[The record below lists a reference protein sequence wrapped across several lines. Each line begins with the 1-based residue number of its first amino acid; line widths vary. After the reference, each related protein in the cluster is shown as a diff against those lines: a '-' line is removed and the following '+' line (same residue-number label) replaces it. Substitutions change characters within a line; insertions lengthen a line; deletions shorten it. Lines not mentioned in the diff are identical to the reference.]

1 MDLDERQRK
10 LEAGRAKFE
19 QYRQQR
25 AKGNTSKKTAKKKS
39 QTVQTNERSAQEE
52 SRPEHSHGQDSKE
65 ELEDSVQSHDA
76 GEPEEMNQTDSQ
88 EQSSLPVDRMAA
100 DQPDEQEDHLDE
112 IVITHTSR
120 EQLKQL
126 QAAVEKRNQII
137 SQLSVNLQ
145 AALMSRDQVQLEA
158 QQLTGQIQELQQQLQ
173 QAKEYLRSKS
183 VGWLDLSQTH
193 RQLHIEHS
201 LQMRNDQKVLLA
213 QKETEITALQQTLT
227 VMKDSLAQLQS
238 AFTSNNMEQIKASLC
253 HNGELLS
260 GFNTSPENNL
270 DSSSDL
276 IQRLKCEL
284 DEERQNSKRSQ
295 ERAENLQE
303 MVLKFERDKVEMEA
317 RLQVIQD
324 DLERAE
330 KQTREAQQYK
340 AEKERLN
347 QDVVRLDGLVQEL
360 QNRLREE
367 EEKSEC
373 LRSKYEA
380 EITNCELRLQTL
392 EEERVLNVAQLSEA
406 HEAALKRLQEEHSE
420 DVKQIRELLDQVQ
433 KHDLHG
439 ASSELDT
446 SVTWIQTSEEHHNQ
460 ETATEGSPEAVPSR
474 NASVT
479 DDLMERY
486 LASAVQRESSWMEQ
500 SLEERSIMEN
510 STVSKLE
517 FEDESRFLVHLDS
530 GAHNT
535 NPEDQS
541 SGLDGMS
548 FTQAQWQSFNSTS
561 NGLNESVD
569 LGKELLIQQCGDLT
583 KQLEEKER
591 QLDILQEEVRRSAEE
606 LEEARERWSKA
617 SEELEEAKWELETE
631 RDKRLHCEELLNEKI
646 HEQDNLKNKLSY
658 LESQKEKEQLTSS
671 MELDDKNSSTE
682 ELLKDLKEDKVKLV
696 LQLKH
701 QEQLVRDI
709 QEQKMAGDSVSCEV
723 QALFGRQLSSL
734 QAQRDQL
741 MAQLETQRG
750 KNQTSSVLLGQKTL
764 EVDSAYREIQQL
776 RAEVEERVENV
787 QRLEK
792 VRVDLESKL
801 TCLKE
806 NLSNMEEALRQ
817 GSAEKAALEKRLQAL
832 DEQNKSMEKVLET
845 ELENF
850 ELQLR
855 AKDVDLEQMKEAR
868 EKAEE
873 ELMEKDSALQ
883 KELREHEEEKK
894 RLEEKHQQEVLDWSL
909 RLEKEL
915 SVLRSNLEE
924 EQKKQITLIKQVH
937 EREHQREMAEQ
948 GSQRREE
955 LDLLK
960 AELSEELRDSME
972 AAHQAELSQA
982 QTQHALELE
991 ALRLSL
997 TNLHTAQLE
1006 LTQSNL
1012 QKEKEAA
1019 LSELQA
1025 SLREKWAQESAM
1037 LQTRQQ
1043 FELERLREQSR
1054 EQSREQERQAELQ
1067 LQLAIDDLNCGW
1079 EKRISEER
1087 TSLEQQQASRIE
1099 DAKAQWFQDSKKEQS
1114 ELQAALNKAEES
1126 LAEMQHKLEELQRS
1140 KEEEIKH
1147 LESELSQA
1155 WSDRDSAARA
1165 VEELVAS
1172 HKVVLQEQQAQTQEL
1187 EEKEK
1192 LLKQEVDRLLTEQ
1205 EAQKASSEQ
1214 EIANL
1219 WSQLESMR
1227 TSRQELG
1234 ELKEQL
1240 LARTSRV
1247 DDIERLKQDFSQ
1259 QRREL
1264 QEQNEAELENL
1275 RVYFEQRLRASEENH
1290 REEIALLQLRL
1301 VEGALED
1308 SALKTGDASFL
1319 SEEKAEEERGD
1330 SLAEIT
1336 EQLEKHKV
1344 ELDALRLQLEEKHT
1358 QDLEQLRC
1366 SMALS
1371 YREELLQARSELT
1384 DRYYSDMEQLK
1395 TKHALE
1401 IEQLRAKLSD
1411 SHLKEITKLRL
1422 QSVTDVARQV
1432 EAELEEKTRLQTQE
1446 HQARLAQLAS
1456 DTERILSLEKELAEL
1471 ALQHGRELE
1480 RSTERHVEELRELE
1494 DRLKKNFAEEL
1505 RTRLAEAQQ
1514 EERSRVTEELS
1525 HRSSEEQLQL
1535 REQLQAQAEERMASL
1550 REELQ
1555 QAANEERRELEQK
1568 LAQAEELLAEEK
1580 QRLHALQASLESEE
1594 SPQVVALK
1602 QRLEAQYASELR
1614 TAKSTMAAE
1623 VKELNALL
1631 REQTESR
1638 VQEATCRHQEEQRQ
1652 LVEKLAQQRE
1662 EDLQK
1667 QKQQHAQELQAQTAL
1682 LEQNISK
1689 LQHLQKEY
1697 QELKTQHQDE
1707 LDLLSSNHKA
1717 ALDSLAEKHR
1727 AELDK
1732 LQVVLQETNEAQLEA
1747 QEAELGAHHKQEM
1760 EELETRMLCNMDTL
1774 ESTYLTE
1781 IQAVREEKEDA
1792 LRELRASLEQQQAI
1806 EMERV
1811 KQEELTIREEL
1822 RKELARVHMDKFS
1835 AMATELSH
1843 AHQAELSAALASQ
1856 KAALESDHHSAL
1868 ETLRQHVL
1876 DLETQHSAALHEV
1889 SDMTAKEKQ
1898 QLQQQLDALNA
1909 QHQQQLQEL
1918 RATSSREI
1926 EALRREL
1933 EEEASRQ
1940 RLHFLEEAE
1949 LLKCQSEEQLQQKIA
1964 QLKEES
1970 EQEKTAALDE
1980 LERSLREQHQQN
1992 ELCYTDKMNQLTAQL
2007 QQLDTVVSQLR
2018 AEVSGLQGELEG
2030 KRSEMD
2036 TLETLLQRRERES
2049 QEGANLLTM
2058 LRDDLNTATQQ
2069 RQDLQL
2075 AHDRLQQ
2082 LFLEMLRI
2090 TIATEEEI
2098 GRRLGICVDTDC
2110 TGGNTPNRMPSG
2122 NRDTQE
2128 TADMD
2133 GGAVGAVEGGAN
2145 CSVFSSVIDE
2155 GLELSQRLCE
2165 SLFSGP
2171 DGELDPEREELVLGA
2186 CTRLRAAVDK
2196 LLELVSD
2203 STVQLEQLRALQV
2216 VLDEQFSEG
2225 GEAKNA
2231 LLQQHTQLLEQ
2242 LDQEASVKSQL
2253 QLELHKAEGLME
2265 GYVAEKA
2272 ALEEA
2277 LQQKEVREQRLVEEL
2292 ESTRVQLQ
2300 ELGEEHALLQRQRD
2314 ALSAGLGEP
2323 EKGCPAVGEEKALLA
2338 ETERL
2343 GQERVDVQRQAEKDR
2358 VGLAGRLR
2366 FLELA
2371 LEEQESRAQQQEE
2384 QHRTQTEDLQ
2394 QHINALEKQLKHHRQ
2409 FIDEQAVEREHERDE
2424 FQQEIKNLEAQLR
2437 MPSKGHTGVDTKGQR
2452 IEDLVIQVES
2462 LQALIK
2468 DKTEDYSVL
2477 LSVKEQCQ
2485 RDLEDRNEEID
2496 KMASRIRELE
2506 QALLSSVEAGRA
2518 VTQLEQELQKARKSL
2533 QELSQDKEALQQQ
2546 LYSNKLQISALQSK
2560 LDETRHR
2567 FPDPSADPNLREQL
2581 ETLQQDLQNKEE
2593 QVEVLLERVEALEKS
2608 LAVKEEDIRQL
2619 SLQLELKTNESR
2631 AREEELHL
2639 RITELQ
2645 ETVSTLRRQQ
2655 QEEGDTSALQLPAA
2669 LLEEKNLEIDHLNQQ
2684 LLRLQQ
2690 ELDATKEN
2698 KTAEEKQADI
2708 EDLRAQVERLRGD
2721 QERLRQAKEE
2731 EAEQLHEV
2739 IHKLQE
2745 ELSQLDPNRHEVS
2758 DPNTDS
2764 PEPPDFPWSPRPQHG
2779 TEESLCHELSSQTL
2793 QSCRNKLSEVQV
2805 DLERSVEEKEALQR
2819 LLLTQEEQYGQQVEA
2834 LGRSLGEER
2843 GRLVILEQEAGELKL
2858 QLGQKE
2864 VEVGNLQDHIRKLEN
2879 GEKNL
2884 KDLEL
2889 RLKKAEERRK
2899 EAQQEMTRLSEEA
2912 QKHTEERERLEG
2924 RLAELQ
2930 QKSEDSENT
2939 VAQMRLQVTE
2949 LEEKL
2954 QQQKSDVAILE
2965 TGKKELYMEKQ
2976 VLQRREAKLQEEI
2989 EKLKQEVSA
2998 KSIQIQELNMQ
3009 LEERATKQEETQKE
3023 VLTCAEETLAKAEAA
3038 LREKEEQLAHLRLQH
3053 DALRAEL
3060 AAVKEGLST
3069 STERAEKLQEEG
3081 QTKDRALADLEEHNQ
3096 HLRAELRGLQDDL
3109 EVQEEELAYQQ
3120 RELEELR
3127 QRCSHQ
3133 EHAELHGSKP
3143 EQRFLDGLSHD
3154 SSLSSPEVLR
3164 RLECSEERP
3173 SHLHA
3178 SHLSELSGLRST
3190 SLELAS
3196 KHSPMERNE
3205 LKRPLALLPETDPPS
3220 TRSPSA
3226 SPRSLSICENLS
3238 VLDSLDADKVQ
3249 ELENL
3254 DDVTPSRSPSRSPLS
3269 STSPVSAPEWASDGY
3284 GSNVSSELEAKLKHE
3299 LEHTERLDAHFV
3311 DYLRSRDMA
3320 PASRSDSAAGSLHH
3334 TYELLSPELQAMLN
3348 RVYRESCR
3356 VLSLSHRPPPAGQ
3369 PQPDSEE
3376 APPPSWQRERR
3387 ALQETVLSLR
3397 ELLCRMAEREPKVDG
3412 DVDWR
3417 RELLQAVRSVFDSE
3431 RKWLHAQLQD
3441 VMATNTGIDYTSL
3454 LKHLE
3459 MLLQKQEEQ
3468 QRRSL
3473 EQLLSAD
3480 RNSLLAEI
3488 RSLHEQLHACTL
3500 QSQEQLRELQSSL
3513 NAVRDESVQTQQ
3525 QLHRQVG
3532 ELERQLQQEQT
3543 ASQEVRRSL
3552 VEEQSRSTNQHHQL
3566 EAEQKLVVE
3575 MKVELEE
3582 RTQQLHLA
3590 SKTQEELQAQI
3601 HKLRLKVESEEQEHQ
3616 ACVEAAEREQTR
3628 VKQLQEELHHE
3639 RLNSKHVQEEHAH
3652 TQESLR
3658 SSLSEHATRLSEL
3671 NSALEQERVA
3681 VSNLRAELQ
3690 IEQSRCEALLAQE
3703 RERTELALS
3712 RLDEER
3718 SRTAELSRTLSHQAQ
3733 EHARR
3738 LEEEVRSQ
3746 EAASAHDRK
3755 FIQELRA
3762 QLEQERRQ
3770 AEELAATVDRLQA
3783 QVLQGKRRQEEAA
3796 QQEAQRGQE
3805 EVKRL
3810 RSALEGL
3817 QAQRAEVSRTLETE
3831 RHRASQ
3837 LQTEL
3842 DAMKEKMREV
3852 KEKERA
3858 REEQREKQRWRE
3870 KQEQEDKE
3878 RRQERTKEKLLEL
3891 EALRERDQQR
3901 LRQLQQTLADLE
3913 QQEKRLTSERLH
3925 RDLHTTDSTRITHT
3939 QDSPTSSSSSSLLE
3953 RVLKENS
3960 ELAERLAA
3968 LSEEKISLKHTI
3980 TCLERDLHNLK
3991 RSEQSSVQL
4000 DPSVLSEKLVWQK
4013 EKVALQAA
4021 LHKAEDDLVKAT
4033 ARNENR
4039 PITDLSNNKVQ
4050 RLYEKYLRAESY
4062 RKSLVYQKRY
4072 LLLLLGGF
4080 QDCEQATLA
4089 LIARMGAQPSLIS
4102 QASRPI
4108 SRFRSAVRALIAISR
4123 LKFLTR
4129 KWQRATKKS
4138 SVGSVTVNSAAVRTE
4153 VLKPQQSGAAF
4164 NSPPT
4169 RDRVLTQRTAV
4180 SPLVPPVKSPFR
4192 LHNGGYSSSILAPS
4206 ERTLTPSQEQERSL
4220 TDYIHHL
4227 ESVQQ
4232 RLGAVR
4238 PVPRDERRRSLPDM
4252 MGFRQKWLHENR
4264 SWLYLSCLSPGYM
4277 WPLGSP
4283 ATFPFPRKTDR

>member
-1 MDLDERQRK
+1 E
-10 LEAGRAKFE
+10 
-19 QYRQQR
+19 
-25 AKGNTSKKTAKKKS
+25 
-39 QTVQTNERSAQEE
+39 
-52 SRPEHSHGQDSKE
+52 
-65 ELEDSVQSHDA
+65 SVQ
-76 GEPEEMNQTDSQ
+76 PLEEMNQTDSQ
-88 EQSSLPVDRMAA
+88 EQSSLPVDRAAA
-100 DQPDEQEDHLDE
+100 DQRDEQEDLLRE
-112 IVITHTSR
+112 FEVTHTSKD
-120 EQLKQL
+120 QLKQL
-126 QAAVEKRNQII
+126 QAAVEKRNEII
-137 SQLSVNLQ
+137 SKLSVNLQ
-145 AALMSRDQVQLEA
+145 AALSSRDQVQLEA
-158 QQLTGQIQELQQQLQ
+158 QQLTGQIQELQQQLH

-193 RQLHIEHS
+193 RQLQIEHS
-201 LQMRNDQKVLLA
+201 LQMSNDQKILLA
-213 QKETEITALQQTLT
+213 QKETEITSLQQKLT
-227 VMKDSLAQLQS
+227 VMEGSLSQLQT
-238 AFTSNNMEQIKASLC
+238 AFTSNNMEQLKVSLS
-253 HNGELLS
+253 HNGEILC
-260 GFNTSPENNL
+260 GITASPENNL
-270 DSSSDL
+270 ELSSDL
-276 IQRLKCEL
+276 IQRLKHEL
-284 DEERQNSKRSQ
+284 DEERQNSKCVQ

-303 MVLKFERDKVEMEA
+303 MVMKFEHEKVEMQA
-317 RLQVIQD
+317 RLRSVQD

-330 KQTREAQQYK
+330 KLAREAQQHK

-367 EEKSEC
+367 EAASKQ
-373 LRSKYEA
+373 LRSKYDS
-380 EITNCELRLQTL
+380 EIANCELRLQTL
-392 EEERVLNVAQLSEA
+392 EEERVLNVAQLGEA
-406 HEAALKRLQEEHSE
+406 HEAALKCLREEHSE
-420 DVKQIRELLDQVQ
+420 EVRHIQELLDQAQ
-433 KHDLHG
+433 KHNGLFEP
-439 ASSELDT
+439 SQLDT
-446 SVTWIQTSEEHHNQ
+446 CVTWIQTSEDHHSQ
-460 ETATEGSPEAVPSR
+460 ETTTEGSPEAIPEAIPSE

-486 LASAVQRESSWMEQ
+486 LTSAVQRESSWMEQ
-500 SLEERSIMEN
+500 SLEEHSIMEK

-517 FEDESRFLVHLDS
+517 FEDESRFLVHFDS
-530 GAHNT
+530 GANNT
-535 NPEDQS
+535 NPQDQP

-548 FTQAQWQSFNSTS
+548 FTQAQLQSFNTTS
-561 NGLNESVD
+561 SGLIQSVD
-569 LGKELLIQQCGDLT
+569 LGKELLIQQCRDLT
-583 KQLEEKER
+583 EQLEEKER
-591 QLDILQEEVRRSAEE
+591 ALDILQEEVRRSAEE

-631 RDKRLHCEELLNEKI
+631 RDKRLQCEELLNEKM
-646 HEQDNLKNKLSY
+646 HEQDNLKNKLCSM
-658 LESQKEKEQLTSS
+658 ETPKEKEELTSDL
-671 MELDDKNSSTE
+671 ELDKSPSME
-682 ELLKDLKEDKVKLV
+682 ELLKELKEDRLKLV
-696 LQLKH
+696 LQHKH
-701 QEQLVRDI
+701 QEQLVQDI

-723 QALFGRQLSSL
+723 QDLFGQQLSSL
-734 QAQRDQL
+734 QAQRNQL
-741 MAQLETQRG
+741 MAQLENQRE
-750 KNQTSSVLLGQKTL
+750 KNQTTSTLLGQKTL

-776 RAEVEERVENV
+776 RAEVENRVENV

-801 TCLKE
+801 TCLEE
-806 NLSNMEEALRQ
+806 NLHNMEEALRQ
-817 GSAEKAALEKRLQAL
+817 GSAEKAALEKRLEKL
-832 DEQNKSMEKVLET
+832 DEQNKNMEKVLET

-850 ELQLR
+850 ELRLQ
-855 AKDVDLEQMKEAR
+855 AKDVDLEKMKEAR

-873 ELMEKDSALQ
+873 ELMEKENALQ
-883 KELREHEEEKK
+883 KERREHDEEKK
-894 RLEEKHQQEVLDWSL
+894 GLEEKHQQEVLDWSE

-915 SVLRSNLEE
+915 SELRSNLEE

-937 EREHQREMAEQ
+937 EREHQREMAELEAQ
-948 GSQRREE
+948 QREE
-955 LDLLK
+955 LERLK
-960 AELSEELRDSME
+960 AELSEELQDSME
-972 AAHQAELSQA
+972 AAHQAELSQT

-997 TNLHTAQLE
+997 TNMHTAQLE
-1006 LTQSNL
+1006 LMQSNL

-1043 FELERLREQSR
+1043 FELEKLREQSR

-1067 LQLAIDDLNCGW
+1067 LQLTIDDLNCVW
-1079 EKRISEER
+1079 EKRVSEEQ
-1087 TSLEQQQASRIE
+1087 TSLDQQQASKIE
-1099 DAKAQWFQDSKKEQS
+1099 DAKAQWLQDSKKEQS
-1114 ELQAALNKAEES
+1114 ELQAALNKAEER
-1126 LAEMQHKLEELQRS
+1126 LAEMMRKLEELQRA
-1140 KEEEIKH
+1140 KEDEIKH
-1147 LESELSQA
+1147 LESELNQA
-1155 WSDRDSAARA
+1155 WADRDSAARA

-1172 HKVVLQEQQAQTQEL
+1172 HKVVLQEKQTRTQEL
-1187 EEKEK
+1187 EENEK
-1192 LLKQEVDRLLTEQ
+1192 RLKQEVDRLLTEQ

-1214 EIANL
+1214 EITNL

-1290 REEIALLQLRL
+1290 REEISLLQLRL

-1308 SALKTGDASFL
+1308 SVLKAGEASFL
-1319 SEEKAEEERGD
+1319 SDGKAEEERGS

-1336 EQLEKHKV
+1336 EQLEKHKL
-1344 ELDALRLQLEEKHT
+1344 ELDALRLQLEEKHK

-1411 SHLKEITKLRL
+1411 SHLKDITKLRL
-1422 QSVTDVARQV
+1422 QSAADVARQV
-1432 EAELEEKTRLQTQE
+1432 EAELEERSLLQTQE
-1446 HQARLAQLAS
+1446 HQARLAQLAL
-1456 DTERILSLEKELAEL
+1456 DTESILNLEKKLAEL

-1480 RSTERHVEELRELE
+1480 RATEQHAEELRQLE
-1494 DRLKKNFAEEL
+1494 DRLKNNFAEEL
-1505 RTRLAEAQQ
+1505 HTRLVEAQQ
-1514 EERSRVTEELS
+1514 EVRTRVTEELS
-1525 HRSSEEQLQL
+1525 QRSSEEQLQL

-1555 QAANEERRELEQK
+1555 QAGSEERRELEQK
-1568 LAQAEELLAEEK
+1568 IAQAEELLAEER
-1580 QRLHALQASLESEE
+1580 QRLHALQASLEREE
-1594 SPQVVALK
+1594 SPQVLALK
-1602 QRLEAQYASELR
+1602 QRLEAQYANELR

-1631 REQTESR
+1631 QEQTASR
-1638 VQEATCRHQEEQRQ
+1638 LKEATHRHQEEQQQ
-1652 LVEKLAQQRE
+1652 LAEKYTQQKE

-1667 QKQQHAQELQAQTAL
+1667 LKQQHAQDLQAQASL
-1682 LEQNISK
+1682 LEQNISN
-1689 LQHLQKEY
+1689 LQNLQKEY
-1697 QELKTQHQDE
+1697 EELKTRHQEE
-1707 LDLLSSNHKA
+1707 LDELSSNHKA
-1717 ALDSLAEKHR
+1717 VLDSLSEKHR

-1732 LQVVLQETNEAQLEA
+1732 LQVVLQETNVAQLEA
-1747 QEAELGAHHKQEM
+1747 LEAELEARHKQEI

-1774 ESTYLTE
+1774 ESTYLKE
-1781 IQAVREEKEDA
+1781 IQAVREENEDA
-1792 LRELRASLEQQQAI
+1792 LRELSASLEQQQAKEI
-1806 EMERV
+1806 ERV
-1811 KQEELTIREEL
+1811 KQEELTTREEL

-1843 AHQAELSAALASQ
+1843 THQSELSAALASQ
-1856 KAALESDHHSAL
+1856 KADLESEHHSAL

-1876 DLETQHSAALHEV
+1876 DLETQHGAALHEV
-1889 SDMTAKEKQ
+1889 TDMTTKEKQ
-1898 QLQQQLDALNA
+1898 QLQQQLDVLNV

-1918 RATSSREI
+1918 KATSSREI

-1933 EEEASRQ
+1933 EEEAARQ

-1949 LLKCQSEEQLQQKIA
+1949 LLKCQSEEQLQKKIVE
-1964 QLKEES
+1964 LKEES
-1970 EQEKTAALDE
+1970 DREKAAALDE
-1980 LERSLREQHQQN
+1980 LERGLREQHQQN

-2058 LRDDLNTATQQ
+2058 LRDDLNNATQQ
-2069 RQDLQL
+2069 RHDLQL

-2082 LFLEMLRI
+2082 LILEMLRI

-2098 GRRLGICVDTDC
+2098 GRRVGICVDGVC
-2110 TGGNTPNRMPSG
+2110 TGGNTPNRKLSG

-2128 TADMD
+2128 TDVDRGPA
-2133 GGAVGAVEGGAN
+2133 GAVEGGAN
-2145 CSVFSSVIDE
+2145 CSMLSSVIDE

-2165 SLFSGP
+2165 SLFSGS

-2186 CTRLRAAVDK
+2186 CNRLRAAVDK

-2203 STVQLEQLRALQV
+2203 STVQLEQLRILQSM
-2216 VLDEQFSEG
+2216 LDEQFSED

-2231 LLQQHTQLLEQ
+2231 LLLQHTQLLEQ
-2242 LDQEASVKSQL
+2242 LDQEASMKSQL

-2277 LQQKEVREQRLVEEL
+2277 LQQKEAREERLVEEL
-2292 ESTRVQLQ
+2292 ESTRAQLQ
-2300 ELGEEHALLQRQRD
+2300 ALSEEHALLQRQRD
-2314 ALSAGLGEP
+2314 ALSASLGEP
-2323 EKGCPAVGEEKALLA
+2323 EKALLA
-2338 ETERL
+2338 EAERL
-2343 GQERVDVQRQAEKDR
+2343 GQEGVELQRQAEKDR

-2366 FLELA
+2366 LLELA
-2371 LEEQESRAQQQEE
+2371 LEEHESRAQQQEE

-2394 QHINALEKQLKHHRQ
+2394 QHISALEKQLKHHRQ
-2409 FIDEQAVEREHERDE
+2409 FIDEQAVEREHEREE

-2437 MPSKGHTGVDTKGQR
+2437 MPSKGHTGGDTKGQR

-2506 QALLSSVEAGRA
+2506 QALLSSAEAGRA
-2518 VTQLEQELQKARKSL
+2518 VTQQEQELQKARKSL

-2581 ETLQQDLQNKEE
+2581 EMLQQDLQNKEE
-2593 QVEVLLERVEALEKS
+2593 QVEVLLERVEVLEKS
-2608 LAVKEEDIRQL
+2608 LAVKEEEVRQL
-2619 SLQLELKTNESR
+2619 SLQLELKTTESK

-2639 RITELQ
+2639 RVAELQ
-2645 ETVSTLRRQQ
+2645 ESVSMLRRQQ

-2684 LLRLQQ
+2684 ILQLQQ
-2690 ELDATKEN
+2690 ELDTTKEN
-2698 KTAEEKQADI
+2698 KTVEEKQADI

-2721 QERLRQAKEE
+2721 QERLREAKEE

-2745 ELSQLDPNRHEVS
+2745 ELSQLDPNRHE
-2758 DPNTDS
+2758 
-2764 PEPPDFPWSPRPQHG
+2764 
-2779 TEESLCHELSSQTL
+2779 TL
-2793 QSCRNKLSEVQV
+2793 QSCRTRLSELQV

-2819 LLLTQEEQYGQQVEA
+2819 LLLNQEEQYGQQVEA
-2834 LGRSLGEER
+2834 LGRSLGEEK
-2843 GRLVILEQEAGELKL
+2843 GRLVLLEEEAGELKL
-2858 QLGQKE
+2858 QLSQKE
-2864 VEVGNLQDHIRKLEN
+2864 VEVENLQARIQKLES
-2879 GEKNL
+2879 GEKEPE
-2884 KDLEL
+2884 KPGAP
-2889 RLKKAEERRK
+2889 AEEVRGKDEGGTAGDDR
-2899 EAQQEMTRLSEEA
+2899 
-2912 QKHTEERERLEG
+2912 QKFENSQNTE
-2924 RLAELQ
+2924 
-2930 QKSEDSENT
+2930 
-2939 VAQMRLQVTE
+2939 AQMRLQVTE
-2949 LEEKL
+2949 LEETL
-2954 QQQKSDVAILE
+2954 QQRKSDIAILE
-2965 TGKKELYMEKQ
+2965 TSKKELYMEKQ
-2976 VLQRREAKLQEEI
+2976 ALQKREGRLQEEI
-2989 EKLKQEVSA
+2989 ETLKQEVSA
-2998 KSIQIQELNMQ
+2998 KSIQIQELSVQ
-3009 LEERATKQEETQKE
+3009 LEERVADPEQTQEE
-3023 VLTCAEETLAKAEAA
+3023 VLTCAEETLAKAAAA
-3038 LREKEEQLAHLRLQH
+3038 LREKEEQLVHLRLQH
-3053 DALRAEL
+3053 DVLRAEL

-3081 QTKDRALADLEEHNQ
+3081 KGEWCARFSTKDRALADLEEHNQ

-3127 QRCSHQ
+3127 QRCRHQ
-3133 EHAELHGSKP
+3133 EHAELHSSKP
-3143 EQRFLDGLSHD
+3143 EQRFLDGLSRN

-3164 RLECSEERP
+3164 RLDCSEERP
-3173 SHLHA
+3173 SLLHA
-3178 SHLSELSGLRST
+3178 SHLSELSGLRNASMELT
-3190 SLELAS
+3190 S
-3196 KHSPMERNE
+3196 KRSPMERNE
-3205 LKRPLALLPETDPPS
+3205 LKRSLALLPETDPPS
-3220 TRSPSA
+3220 THSPSA
-3226 SPRSLSICENLS
+3226 SPHSLSISENLS
-3238 VLDSLDADKVQ
+3238 VLNSLDDDKVQ

-3269 STSPVSAPEWASDGY
+3269 STSPVSAPEWVSDGY

-3311 DYLRSRDMA
+3311 EYLRNRDMA

-3369 PQPDSEE
+3369 PHPGSEE
-3376 APPPSWQRERR
+3376 APPPSWQTERR

-3397 ELLCRMAEREPKVDG
+3397 ELLCRMAEREPKVDSE
-3412 DVDWR
+3412 VDWR
-3417 RELLQAVRSVFDSE
+3417 MELLQAVRSVFDTE
-3431 RKWLHAQLQD
+3431 RKCLHAQLQD

-3468 QRRSL
+3468 LRRSL

-3488 RSLHEQLHACTL
+3488 RSLHEQLHTCTL

-3513 NAVRDESVQTQQ
+3513 SAVREEGMQTQQ
-3525 QLHRQVG
+3525 QLHRQAVG
-3532 ELERQLQQEQT
+3532 EMERQLLQEQSV
-3543 ASQEVRRSL
+3543 SQDLRHFLE
-3552 VEEQSRSTNQHHQL
+3552 EEQSRSGNHHQQL
-3566 EAEQKLVVE
+3566 EVQQKLVVE

-3582 RTQQLHLA
+3582 RTRQLI
-3590 SKTQEELQAQI
+3590 SSNKSQEELQAQL
-3601 HKLRLKVESEEQEHQ
+3601 HKLRLKLESEEQEHQ
-3616 ACVEAAEREQTR
+3616 ACVEAAEREQAR
-3628 VKQLQEELHHE
+3628 VKQIQEELHQE
-3639 RLNSKHVQEEHAH
+3639 RICSKHTQEEHAH

-3658 SSLSEHATRLSEL
+3658 ASLSEHATRLSEL

-3703 RERTELALS
+3703 RERTQLALS

-3718 SRTAELSRTLSHQAQ
+3718 SHSAELSQTLSHQAQ

-3755 FIQELRA
+3755 FIQELRV

-3783 QVLQGKRRQEEAA
+3783 QVLQGKRRHEEAA

-3810 RSALEGL
+3810 RSALESL

-3831 RHRASQ
+3831 GHRASQ

-3913 QQEKRLTSERLH
+3913 QQEKRLTSERLQ
-3925 RDLHTTDSTRITHT
+3925 RDLYTTDSTRITHT
-3939 QDSPTSSSSSSLLE
+3939 QDSSSSSSLLE

-3968 LSEEKISLKHTI
+3968 LSEEKISLKHTVS
-3980 TCLERDLHNLK
+3980 CLERDLHNLK
-3991 RSEQSSVQL
+3991 RSEQEKSVQL
-4000 DPSVLSEKLVWQK
+4000 DPSVLSEKLAWQK
-4013 EKVALQAA
+4013 DKVALQAA
-4021 LHKAEDDLVKAT
+4021 LHRAEADLVKAT

-4039 PITDLSNNKVQ
+4039 PIADLSSNKVQ

-4089 LIARMGAQPSLIS
+4089 LIARMGAQPSLIAQS
-4102 QASRPI
+4102 SRPI
-4108 SRFRSAVRALIAISR
+4108 SRFRSAVRAIVAISR

-4129 KWQRATKKS
+4129 KWQRATKKNS
-4138 SVGSVTVNSAAVRTE
+4138 AGSAAVNSAAARTE
-4153 VLKPQQSGAAF
+4153 VLKPQQSGSAF

-4169 RDRVLTQRTAV
+4169 RDRILTQRTAI

-4192 LHNGGYSSSILAPS
+4192 LHNGGYSSSMVALS
-4206 ERTLTPSQEQERSL
+4206 ERTRTPSQEQERSL
-4220 TDYIHHL
+4220 ADYIHHL

-4238 PVPRDERRRSLPDM
+4238 P
-4252 MGFRQKWLHENR
+4252 
-4264 SWLYLSCLSPGYM
+4264 
-4277 WPLGSP
+4277 GSP
-4283 ATFPFPRKTDR
+4283 ATFPFPRKADR

>member
-1 MDLDERQRK
+1 MDQDERRRK
-10 LEAGRAKFE
+10 LEAGKARLAHF
-19 QYRQQR
+19 RQQR
-25 AKGNTSKKTAKKKS
+25 AKVSSANAEKKTARRKS
-39 QTVQTNERSAQEE
+39 QTVQTNDCSEEREE
-52 SRPEHSHGQDSKE
+52 SQTKHAPGQESE
-65 ELEDSVQSHDA
+65 QPHDT
-76 GEPEEMNQTDSQ
+76 GVP
-88 EQSSLPVDRMAA
+88 EQSSLPVDGTAA
-100 DQPDEQEDHLDE
+100 DQSDEQEELLGA
-112 IVITHTSR
+112 IVVSHTSK

-126 QAAVEKRNQII
+126 QAAVEKRNEII
-137 SQLSVNLQ
+137 SQLSINLQ
-145 AALMSRDQVQLEA
+145 AALMSREQVQLEA
-158 QQLTGQIQELQQQLQ
+158 EQLTGQIQELQQQLQ
-173 QAKEYLRSKS
+173 QAIEYLRSKS

-193 RQLHIEHS
+193 RQLLIEPS
-201 LQMRNDQKVLLA
+201 LQTGNYRQILLA
-213 QKETEITALQQTLT
+213 QKETEITAFQQKLT
-227 VMKDSLAQLQS
+227 VMEDSLSQFQS
-238 AFTSNNMEQIKASLC
+238 AFTANNMEQVKSSLC
-253 HNGELLS
+253 HNVEILS
-260 GFNTSPENNL
+260 GVNTSPEKKL
-270 DSSSDL
+270 DSRSDL
-276 IQRLKCEL
+276 ILRLKCEL
-284 DEERQNSKRSQ
+284 DQERQNSKRVQ
-295 ERAENLQE
+295 ERAESLQE
-303 MVLKFERDKVEMEA
+303 MVLKYESEKFETEA
-317 RLQVIQD
+317 RLQSVQD
-324 DLERAE
+324 DLESAL
-330 KQTREAQQYK
+330 KQAREAQQYK

-347 QDVVRLDGLVQEL
+347 QDVARLDGLVQEL
-360 QNRLREE
+360 QNRLQEE
-367 EEKSEC
+367 EETSKH
-373 LRSKYEA
+373 LRYKYEA
-380 EITNCELRLQTL
+380 EIANCELRLQTL
-392 EEERVLNVAQLSEA
+392 EEERVLNVAQLGEA
-406 HEAALKRLQEEHSE
+406 HEAALKCLREEHSE
-420 DVKQIRELLDQVQ
+420 EVRRIQELLDQAQ
-433 KHDLHG
+433 KHDLYG

-446 SVTWIQTSEEHHNQ
+446 NVTWIQTSEEQHNQ
-460 ETATEGSPEAVPSR
+460 ETATEGSPEAVPGM

-486 LASAVQRESSWMEQ
+486 LASAVQCQSSWMEQ
-500 SLEERSIMEN
+500 SLEERNIMEN

-517 FEDESRFLVHLDS
+517 FEDESRFLIHLES

-535 NPEDQS
+535 NPDDQP
-541 SGLDGMS
+541 SGLDGVS
-548 FTQAQWQSFNSTS
+548 FTQAPWQSFNSTS
-561 NGLNESVD
+561 NDLNESLD
-569 LGKELLIQQCGDLT
+569 LGKELLIQQCRDLT
-583 KQLEEKER
+583 EQLEAREK
-591 QLDILQEEVRRSAEE
+591 QMDVLQEEVRRSAEE

-617 SEELEEAKWELETE
+617 SEELEEVKWELETE
-631 RDKRLHCEELLNEKI
+631 RDKRLHCEEILNEKI
-646 HEQDNLKNKLSY
+646 HEQDNLKNKLNY
-658 LESQKEKEQLTSS
+658 LENEKEKGQLTSN
-671 MELDDKNSSTE
+671 MELDYKDYSTE
-682 ELLKDLKEDKVKLV
+682 ELLKELKEDKVKLV

-701 QEQLVRDI
+701 QEELVRHI
-709 QEQKMAGDSVSCEV
+709 QEQKMAGDPVSCEV

-741 MAQLETQRG
+741 MAQLESQRE
-750 KNQTSSVLLGQKTL
+750 KNQTMSVLLGQKTL
-764 EVDSAYREIQQL
+764 EVDSAYREIEQL
-776 RAEVEERVENV
+776 RVEVEEKVENL

-792 VRVDLESKL
+792 VQVDLESKL

-845 ELENF
+845 ELESF
-850 ELQLR
+850 ELRLQ
-855 AKDVDLEQMKEAR
+855 AKDVDLKQMKEAR

-873 ELMEKDSALQ
+873 ELMEKEEALQ

-937 EREHQREMAEQ
+937 EREHQRELAEQ
-948 GSQRREE
+948 VAQRREE
-955 LDLLK
+955 LDRLK

-972 AAHQAELSQA
+972 AAHEAEISQA
-982 QTQHALELE
+982 QTQHSLELE

-1012 QKEKEAA
+1012 QKDKEAA

-1025 SLREKWAQESAM
+1025 SLREKWAQECAM

-1054 EQSREQERQAELQ
+1054 EQEKQAELQ

-1087 TSLEQQQASRIE
+1087 ASLEQQQAGRLE
-1099 DAKAQWFQDSKKEQS
+1099 DAKAQLLQDSKKKQS
-1114 ELQAALNKAEES
+1114 ELQAALDKAEES
-1126 LAEMQHKLEELQRS
+1126 LAETQHKLEELQQS
-1140 KEEEIKH
+1140 KEDEIKH

-1172 HKVVLQEQQAQTQEL
+1172 HKVVLKEQQAHTQEL

-1192 LLKQEVDRLLTEQ
+1192 LLKQEVARLLIEQ

-1214 EIANL
+1214 EISNL
-1219 WSQLESMR
+1219 WSQLETMR

-1247 DDIERLKQDFSQ
+1247 DDLERLKQDFSQ

-1290 REEIALLQLRL
+1290 REEIALLQRRL
-1301 VEGALED
+1301 VERALED
-1308 SALKTGDASFL
+1308 SVIKTGEASFL
-1319 SEEKAEEERGD
+1319 SDGKSEEERED
-1330 SLAEIT
+1330 MLAEIT
-1336 EQLEKHKV
+1336 EQLEKHKL
-1344 ELDALRLQLEEKHT
+1344 ELDALRLQLEEKHK

-1371 YREELLQARSELT
+1371 YREELLQSRSELT

-1411 SHLKEITKLRL
+1411 SHLKDITKLRL
-1422 QSVTDVARQV
+1422 QSASDVARQV

-1456 DTERILSLEKELAEL
+1456 DTERILSLERELAEL

-1480 RSTERHVEELRELE
+1480 RATEGHTEELRELE

-1505 RTRLAEAQQ
+1505 CMRLAETQQ
-1514 EERSRVTEELS
+1514 EERTLVTEELS
-1525 HRSSEEQLQL
+1525 HRSSEEQLQMS
-1535 REQLQAQAEERMASL
+1535 EQLQAQAEERMASL

-1555 QAANEERRELEQK
+1555 QAANKERRELEQK
-1568 LAQAEELLAEEK
+1568 LAQAEELLAEER
-1580 QRLHALQASLESEE
+1580 QRLHALQASLASEE

-1602 QRLEAQYASELR
+1602 QRLEAQYGSELH
-1614 TAKSTMAAE
+1614 TAKSTMLSE

-1631 REQTESR
+1631 QEETESR
-1638 VQEATCRHQEEQRQ
+1638 LQEAMSRHQEEQRQ
-1652 LVEKLAQQRE
+1652 LAEKLVQQRE
-1662 EDLQK
+1662 VDLQK
-1667 QKQQHAQELQAQTAL
+1667 LKQQHAQDVQAQTAL
-1682 LEQNISK
+1682 LDQNISK

-1697 QELKTQHQDE
+1697 QELKTRHQDE
-1707 LDLLSSNHKA
+1707 LDLLSSNHNA
-1717 ALDSLAEKHR
+1717 VLDSLAEKHR

-1732 LQVVLQETNEAQLEA
+1732 LQVVLQETNVAQLEA
-1747 QEAELGAHHKQEM
+1747 QEAELGARHRQEM
-1760 EELETRMLCNMDTL
+1760 EELETRMLSNMDTL
-1774 ESTYLTE
+1774 ESTYLKE
-1781 IQAVREEKEDA
+1781 IQAVREEKEEV
-1792 LRELRASLEQQQAI
+1792 LRELGASLEQQQAKEI
-1806 EMERV
+1806 ERV
-1811 KQEELTIREEL
+1811 KQEELAIREEL

-1856 KAALESDHHSAL
+1856 KAALQLDHHSAL

-1876 DLETQHSAALHEV
+1876 DLETQHGAALHEV
-1889 SDMTAKEKQ
+1889 TVMTTNEKQ
-1898 QLQQQLDALNA
+1898 QLQQQLDVLNA

-1918 RATSSREI
+1918 RTTSSREF

-1949 LLKCQSEEQLQQKIA
+1949 LLKCQSEEQLQHKIA
-1964 QLKEES
+1964 QLKEEN
-1970 EQEKTAALDE
+1970 EREKTAALDE
-1980 LERSLREQHQQN
+1980 LERSLREQHQQL

-2049 QEGANLLTM
+2049 QEGANLLAM
-2058 LRDDLNTATQQ
+2058 LRDDLSTVTQQ
-2069 RQDLQL
+2069 RQDIQL

-2082 LFLEMLRI
+2082 LILEMLRI

-2098 GRRLGICVDTDC
+2098 GRRLGIYVEGDC
-2110 TGGNTPNRMPSG
+2110 TGGSTPNRTPSG
-2122 NRDTQE
+2122 KHDAHE
-2128 TADMD
+2128 TDVD
-2133 GGAVGAVEGGAN
+2133 SGAVDGGAN

-2196 LLELVSD
+2196 LLEMVSD
-2203 STVQLEQLRALQV
+2203 STVQLEQLRALQAM
-2216 VLDEQFSEG
+2216 LDEQFSEG
-2225 GEAKNA
+2225 GEVKNA
-2231 LLQQHTQLLEQ
+2231 LLLQHTQLLAQ

-2253 QLELHKAEGLME
+2253 QLEMHKAEGLME
-2265 GYVAEKA
+2265 GYVADKA

-2277 LQQKEVREQRLVEEL
+2277 LQKKEVHEQRLVEEL
-2292 ESTRVQLQ
+2292 ESTRAQLQ
-2300 ELGEEHALLQRQRD
+2300 ELSEEHALLQRQRD
-2314 ALSAGLGEP
+2314 ALSTGLGEP
-2323 EKGCPAVGEEKALLA
+2323 EKALLA
-2338 ETERL
+2338 EAERL

-2358 VGLAGRLR
+2358 VGLASRLR

-2371 LEEQESRAQQQEE
+2371 VEEHESRAQQQEE

-2394 QHINALEKQLKHHRQ
+2394 QHISALEKQLKHHRQ

-2437 MPSKGHTGVDTKGQR
+2437 VPSKGQTGGQAKCQR
-2452 IEDLVIQVES
+2452 VES
-2462 LQALIK
+2462 LQALLK

-2477 LSVKEQCQ
+2477 LSVKEQYQ

-2506 QALLSSVEAGRA
+2506 QALLSSAEAGRA

-2593 QVEVLLERVEALEKS
+2593 QVQVLLVRVEELEKS
-2608 LAVKEEDIRQL
+2608 LAAKEDDIRQL

-2631 AREEELHL
+2631 AREEKLHL
-2639 RITELQ
+2639 RVTALQ

-2655 QEEGDTSALQLPAA
+2655 QEAGDTSTLQLPAA

-2684 LLRLQQ
+2684 VHRLQQ
-2690 ELDATKEN
+2690 ELDSTKEN

-2708 EDLRAQVERLRGD
+2708 EDLRVQVERLHGD

-2764 PEPPDFPWSPRPQHG
+2764 PEPPEFPWSPRPQHG
-2779 TEESLCHELSSQTL
+2779 AEESLCHELSSQTL
-2793 QSCRNKLSEVQV
+2793 QSCRTKVCELQME
-2805 DLERSVEEKEALQR
+2805 LEGSAEEKEALQR

-2834 LGRSLGEER
+2834 LSRSLGEER
-2843 GRLVILEQEAGELKL
+2843 GRLVLLEQEAGELKL
-2858 QLGQKE
+2858 QLGEKE
-2864 VEVGNLQDHIRKLEN
+2864 AEVQNLQDRIQNLED
-2879 GEKNL
+2879 GERNL
-2884 KDLEL
+2884 KELEL

-2899 EAQQEMTRLSEEA
+2899 ELQQEATRLNEEA
-2912 QKHTEERERLEG
+2912 QKYTGERARMEG

-2930 QKSEDSENT
+2930 QKSEDGENT
-2939 VAQMRLQVTE
+2939 AAKMRLQVTE

-2954 QQQKSDVAILE
+2954 QQQNSDIAILE

-2976 VLQRREAKLQEEI
+2976 ALQRREGKLQEEI

-2998 KSIQIQELNMQ
+2998 KSSQIQELNLQ
-3009 LEERATKQEETQKE
+3009 LEERVTKQEETQKE

-3053 DALRAEL
+3053 DSLRAEL

-3069 STERAEKLQEEG
+3069 STERAEKLREEG

-3096 HLRAELRGLQDDL
+3096 RLRAELRGLQDDL

-3127 QRCSHQ
+3127 QRCRHQ
-3133 EHAELHGSKP
+3133 EHAKLHISKP
-3143 EQRFLDGLSHD
+3143 EQRFLDGLSRD
-3154 SSLSSPEVLR
+3154 SSLPSPEALR
-3164 RLECSEERP
+3164 RLDCSEERP

-3178 SHLSELSGLRST
+3178 SHLSELSGLRNT
-3190 SLELAS
+3190 SVELTS
-3196 KHSPMERNE
+3196 KHSPTERNE

-3220 TRSPSA
+3220 THSPSA
-3226 SPRSLSICENLS
+3226 SPCSLSISENIS
-3238 VLDSLDADKVQ
+3238 VLDSLDTDKVQ
-3249 ELENL
+3249 DLENL

-3269 STSPVSAPEWASDGY
+3269 STSRVSAPEWASDGY
-3284 GSNVSSELEAKLKHE
+3284 GSNVSSELEAKLKQE
-3299 LEHTERLDAHFV
+3299 LEHTERLDTHFV
-3311 DYLRSRDMA
+3311 EYLRSRDMA

-3356 VLSLSHRPPPAGQ
+3356 VLSLSHRPAPAGQ
-3369 PQPDSEE
+3369 PHPDSEE

-3397 ELLCRMAEREPKVDG
+3397 ELLCRMAEREPKVD

-3441 VMATNTGIDYTSL
+3441 VVATNTGIDYTSL

-3459 MLLQKQEEQ
+3459 TLLQKQEEQ

-3500 QSQEQLRELQSSL
+3500 QSQEQLRELQSLLS
-3513 NAVRDESVQTQQ
+3513 AVREEGAQAQQ

-3543 ASQEVRRSL
+3543 ASQDLRCSL
-3552 VEEQSRSTNQHHQL
+3552 GEEQSRSTNQHRQL

-3575 MKVELEE
+3575 MKAELEE
-3582 RTQQLHLA
+3582 RTQQLHLS
-3590 SKTQEELQAQI
+3590 SKSQEDLQAQI
-3601 HKLRLKVESEEQEHQ
+3601 HKLRLKLESVEQERQ
-3616 ACVEAAEREQTR
+3616 AFVEAVEREQAR

-3639 RLNSKHVQEEHAH
+3639 RLSSKHTQEAHAH

-3658 SSLSEHATRLSEL
+3658 ASLSEYATRLSEL
-3671 NSALEQERVA
+3671 NSELEQERVA

-3718 SRTAELSRTLSHQAQ
+3718 SRSAELSRTLSHQAQ

-3746 EAASAHDRK
+3746 EATNTHERK
-3755 FIQELRA
+3755 FIQELRE

-3770 AEELAATVDRLQA
+3770 AEELAATVDHLQA
-3783 QVLQGKRRQEEAA
+3783 QVLQGKRRQEEVA

-3810 RSALEGL
+3810 RSALDGL
-3817 QAQRAEVSRTLETE
+3817 QAQRAEVSHTLEME
-3831 RHRASQ
+3831 RHRASR

-3852 KEKERA
+3852 KENERA

-3891 EALRERDQQR
+3891 GALRERDQQR

-3925 RDLHTTDSTRITHT
+3925 RDLHTTDSTCITHT
-3939 QDSPTSSSSSSLLE
+3939 QGSPSSSSSSLLE

-3960 ELAERLAA
+3960 ELAERLAV
-3968 LSEEKISLKHTI
+3968 LSEEKISLKHTVS
-3980 TCLERDLHNLK
+3980 CLERDLHNLK
-3991 RSEQSSVQL
+3991 RSEKEKSSMQL
-4000 DPSVLSEKLVWQK
+4000 DPSVLSEKLAWQK

-4021 LHKAEDDLVKAT
+4021 LHKAKDDLVKAT

-4039 PITDLSNNKVQ
+4039 PIADVSSNKVQ

-4089 LIARMGAQPSLIS
+4089 LIARMGAQPSLMA

-4108 SRFRSAVRALIAISR
+4108 SRFRSAVRALVAISR

-4138 SVGSVTVNSAAVRTE
+4138 SVGSVTVYNAAIRTE
-4153 VLKPQQSGAAF
+4153 VLKPQQSGAGF

-4169 RDRVLTQRTAV
+4169 RIPSQGTAV

-4192 LHNGGYSSSILAPS
+4192 LHNGGYSSSIVAPS

-4238 PVPRDERRRSLPDM
+4238 P
-4252 MGFRQKWLHENR
+4252 
-4264 SWLYLSCLSPGYM
+4264 
-4277 WPLGSP
+4277 GSS
-4283 ATFPFPRKTDR
+4283 ATFPFPRKSDR

>member
-25 AKGNTSKKTAKKKS
+25 AKGNSANASKKTAKKKS

-52 SRPEHSHGQDSKE
+52 SRPDHSHGQDSKE
-65 ELEDSVQSHDA
+65 ELEDSVQPHDA
-76 GEPEEMNQTDSQ
+76 GDPEEMNQTDSQ
-88 EQSSLPVDRMAA
+88 EQSSLPVDGTEA

-112 IVITHTSR
+112 IVVTHTSR
-120 EQLKQL
+120 EQLKEL
-126 QAAVEKRNQII
+126 QAAVEKRNEII

-201 LQMRNDQKVLLA
+201 LQMRNDQQVLLA

-238 AFTSNNMEQIKASLC
+238 AFTSNNMEQIKSSLC
-253 HNGELLS
+253 HNGEILS
-260 GFNTSPENNL
+260 GINTSPENNL

-284 DEERQNSKRSQ
+284 DEERQNSKRAQ

-380 EITNCELRLQTL
+380 EITNCELRFQTL

-420 DVKQIRELLDQVQ
+420 EVKRIRELLDQAQ

-439 ASSELDT
+439 ASSELET

-510 STVSKLE
+510 STLSKLE
-517 FEDESRFLVHLDS
+517 FEDESRFLVRLDS

-617 SEELEEAKWELETE
+617 SEELEEAKWELEME

-873 ELMEKDSALQ
+873 ELMEKDNALQ

-948 GSQRREE
+948 ASRRREE

-1099 DAKAQWFQDSKKEQS
+1099 DAKAQWLQDSKKEQS
-1114 ELQAALNKAEES
+1114 ELQAALSKAEES

-1308 SALKTGDASFL
+1308 SALKTGEASFL
-1319 SEEKAEEERGD
+1319 SEGKAEEERGD

-1432 EAELEEKTRLQTQE
+1432 ETELEEKTRLQTQE
-1446 HQARLAQLAS
+1446 HQARLDQLAS
-1456 DTERILSLEKELAEL
+1456 DTERILSLEKELADL

-1494 DRLKKNFAEEL
+1494 DRLKNNFAEEL
-1505 RTRLAEAQQ
+1505 RKRLAEAQQ

-1555 QAANEERRELEQK
+1555 QAAIEERRELEQK
-1568 LAQAEELLAEEK
+1568 LAQAEELLAVEK

-1638 VQEATCRHQEEQRQ
+1638 LQEATCRHQEEQRQ
-1652 LVEKLAQQRE
+1652 LAEKLAQQRE

-1697 QELKTQHQDE
+1697 QELKSRHQDE

-1747 QEAELGAHHKQEM
+1747 QEAELGARHTQEM

-1774 ESTYLTE
+1774 ESTYLKE

-1792 LRELRASLEQQQAI
+1792 LRELRASLEQQQAKEI
-1806 EMERV
+1806 ERV

-1876 DLETQHSAALHEV
+1876 DLETQHSTALHEV
-1889 SDMTAKEKQ
+1889 SDMTTKEKQ

-1992 ELCYTDKMNQLTAQL
+1992 ELCYTDKMNHLTAQL
-2007 QQLDTVVSQLR
+2007 QQLDMVVSQLR

-2082 LFLEMLRI
+2082 LILEMLRI

-2128 TADMD
+2128 TDMD

-2277 LQQKEVREQRLVEEL
+2277 LQQKEAREQRLVEEL
-2292 ESTRVQLQ
+2292 ESTRAQLQ
-2300 ELGEEHALLQRQRD
+2300 ELGEEHTLLQRQRD

-2323 EKGCPAVGEEKALLA
+2323 EKALLA

-2366 FLELA
+2366 LLELA
-2371 LEEQESRAQQQEE
+2371 LEEQESRVQQQEE

-2477 LSVKEQCQ
+2477 LSAKEQCL

-2567 FPDPSADPNLREQL
+2567 FPDPSADPNLGEQL
-2581 ETLQQDLQNKEE
+2581 EMLQRDLQNKEE

-2639 RITELQ
+2639 RISELQ

-2708 EDLRAQVERLRGD
+2708 EDLRAQVERLRGA

-2764 PEPPDFPWSPRPQHG
+2764 PEPPDFPWSPRSQHG

-2864 VEVGNLQDHIRKLEN
+2864 VEVENLQDHIRKLEH

-2899 EAQQEMTRLSEEA
+2899 EVQQEMTRLSEEA

-2954 QQQKSDVAILE
+2954 QQQKSDIGILE

-2976 VLQRREAKLQEEI
+2976 ALQRREAKLQEEI

-3038 LREKEEQLAHLRLQH
+3038 LRGKEEQLAHLRLQH
-3053 DALRAEL
+3053 NALRAEL

-3096 HLRAELRGLQDDL
+3096 RLRAELRGLQDDL

-3173 SHLHA
+3173 SHLHT

-3220 TRSPSA
+3220 THSPSA
-3226 SPRSLSICENLS
+3226 SPRSLSICDNLS
-3238 VLDSLDADKVQ
+3238 ALDSLDAEKVQ

-3284 GSNVSSELEAKLKHE
+3284 GSNVSSELEAKLKNE

-3311 DYLRSRDMA
+3311 EYLRSRDMA

-3441 VMATNTGIDYTSL
+3441 VMATKTGIDYTSL

-3543 ASQEVRRSL
+3543 ASQEVLRSL
-3552 VEEQSRSTNQHHQL
+3552 VEEQSRSTNQHRQL

-3601 HKLRLKVESEEQEHQ
+3601 HKLRLKVENEEQEHQ

-3639 RLNSKHVQEEHAH
+3639 RLNSKHAQEEHAH
-3652 TQESLR
+3652 AQESLR
-3658 SSLSEHATRLSEL
+3658 ASLSEHATRLSEL

-3733 EHARR
+3733 DHARR

-3746 EAASAHDRK
+3746 EAASSHDRK

-3878 RRQERTKEKLLEL
+3878 RRQEHTKEKLLEL

-3913 QQEKRLTSERLH
+3913 QQEKQLTSERLH

-3939 QDSPTSSSSSSLLE
+3939 QDSPSSSSSSSLLE

-3980 TCLERDLHNLK
+3980 TCLERDLHNLR

-4000 DPSVLSEKLVWQK
+4000 DPSVLSEKLAWQK

-4138 SVGSVTVNSAAVRTE
+4138 SVGSVTVNSAAIRTE

-4238 PVPRDERRRSLPDM
+4238 P
-4252 MGFRQKWLHENR
+4252 
-4264 SWLYLSCLSPGYM
+4264 
-4277 WPLGSP
+4277 GSP

>member
-1 MDLDERQRK
+1 MEQDERRRK
-10 LEAGRAKFE
+10 LEAGRAKLAHF
-19 QYRQQR
+19 RQQR
-25 AKGNTSKKTAKKKS
+25 AKGSSANAPKKTGKKKG
-39 QTVQTNERSAQEE
+39 QTVQANDRS
-52 SRPEHSHGQDSKE
+52 EHEASQSKHTHGQDSKE
-65 ELEDSVQSHDA
+65 ELEESVQ
-76 GEPEEMNQTDSQ
+76 PLEEMNQTDSQ
-88 EQSSLPVDRMAA
+88 EQSSLPVDRAAA
-100 DQPDEQEDHLDE
+100 DQRDEQEDLLRE
-112 IVITHTSR
+112 FEVTHTSKD
-120 EQLKQL
+120 QLKQL
-126 QAAVEKRNQII
+126 QAAVEKRNEII
-137 SQLSVNLQ
+137 SKLSVNLQ
-145 AALMSRDQVQLEA
+145 AALSSRDQVQLEA
-158 QQLTGQIQELQQQLQ
+158 QQLTGQIQELQQQLH

-193 RQLHIEHS
+193 RQLQIEHS
-201 LQMRNDQKVLLA
+201 LQMSNDQKILLA
-213 QKETEITALQQTLT
+213 QKETEITSLQQKLT
-227 VMKDSLAQLQS
+227 VMEGSLSQLQT
-238 AFTSNNMEQIKASLC
+238 AFTSNNMEQLKVSLS
-253 HNGELLS
+253 HNGEILC
-260 GFNTSPENNL
+260 GITASPENNL
-270 DSSSDL
+270 ELSSDL
-276 IQRLKCEL
+276 IQRLKHEL
-284 DEERQNSKRSQ
+284 DEERQNSKCVQ

-303 MVLKFERDKVEMEA
+303 MVMKFEHEKVEMQA
-317 RLQVIQD
+317 RLRSVQD

-330 KQTREAQQYK
+330 KLAREAQQHK

-367 EEKSEC
+367 EAASKQ
-373 LRSKYEA
+373 LRSKYDS
-380 EITNCELRLQTL
+380 EIANCELRLQTL
-392 EEERVLNVAQLSEA
+392 EEERVLNVAQLGEA
-406 HEAALKRLQEEHSE
+406 HEAALKCLREEHSE
-420 DVKQIRELLDQVQ
+420 EVRHIQELLDQAQ
-433 KHDLHG
+433 KHNGLFEP
-439 ASSELDT
+439 SQLDT
-446 SVTWIQTSEEHHNQ
+446 CVTWIQTSEDHHSQ
-460 ETATEGSPEAVPSR
+460 ETTTEGSPEAIPEAIPSE

-486 LASAVQRESSWMEQ
+486 LTSAVQRESSWMEQ
-500 SLEERSIMEN
+500 SLEEHSIMEK

-517 FEDESRFLVHLDS
+517 FEDESRFLVHFDS
-530 GAHNT
+530 GANNT
-535 NPEDQS
+535 NPQDQP

-548 FTQAQWQSFNSTS
+548 FTQAQLQSFNTTS
-561 NGLNESVD
+561 SGLIQSVD
-569 LGKELLIQQCGDLT
+569 LGKELLIQQCRDLT
-583 KQLEEKER
+583 EQLEEKER
-591 QLDILQEEVRRSAEE
+591 ALDILQEEVRRSAEE

-631 RDKRLHCEELLNEKI
+631 RDKRLQCEELLNEKM
-646 HEQDNLKNKLSY
+646 HEQDNLKNKLCSM
-658 LESQKEKEQLTSS
+658 ETPKEKEELTSDL
-671 MELDDKNSSTE
+671 ELDKSPSME
-682 ELLKDLKEDKVKLV
+682 ELLKELKEDRLKLV
-696 LQLKH
+696 LQHKH
-701 QEQLVRDI
+701 QEQLVQDI

-723 QALFGRQLSSL
+723 QDLFGQQLSSL
-734 QAQRDQL
+734 QAQRNQL
-741 MAQLETQRG
+741 MAQLENQRE
-750 KNQTSSVLLGQKTL
+750 KNQTTSTLLGQKTL

-776 RAEVEERVENV
+776 RAEVENRVENV

-801 TCLKE
+801 TCLEE
-806 NLSNMEEALRQ
+806 NLHNMEEALRQ
-817 GSAEKAALEKRLQAL
+817 GSAEKAALEKRLEKL
-832 DEQNKSMEKVLET
+832 DEQNKNMEKVLET

-850 ELQLR
+850 ELRLQ
-855 AKDVDLEQMKEAR
+855 AKDVDLEKMKEAR

-873 ELMEKDSALQ
+873 ELMEKENALQ
-883 KELREHEEEKK
+883 KERREHDEEKK
-894 RLEEKHQQEVLDWSL
+894 GLEEKHQQEVLDWSE

-915 SVLRSNLEE
+915 SELRSNLEE

-937 EREHQREMAEQ
+937 EREHQREMAELEAQ
-948 GSQRREE
+948 QREE
-955 LDLLK
+955 LERLK
-960 AELSEELRDSME
+960 AELSEELQDSME
-972 AAHQAELSQA
+972 AAHQAELSQT

-997 TNLHTAQLE
+997 TNMHTAQLE
-1006 LTQSNL
+1006 LMQSNL

-1043 FELERLREQSR
+1043 FELEKLREQSR

-1067 LQLAIDDLNCGW
+1067 LQLTINDLNCVW
-1079 EKRISEER
+1079 EKRVSEEQ
-1087 TSLEQQQASRIE
+1087 TSLDQQQASKIE
-1099 DAKAQWFQDSKKEQS
+1099 DAKAQWLQDSKKEQS
-1114 ELQAALNKAEES
+1114 ELQAALNKAEER
-1126 LAEMQHKLEELQRS
+1126 LAEMMRKLEELQRA
-1140 KEEEIKH
+1140 KEDEIKH
-1147 LESELSQA
+1147 LESELNQA
-1155 WSDRDSAARA
+1155 WADRDSAARA

-1172 HKVVLQEQQAQTQEL
+1172 HKVVLQEKQTRTQEL
-1187 EEKEK
+1187 EENEK
-1192 LLKQEVDRLLTEQ
+1192 RLKQEVDRLLTEQ

-1214 EIANL
+1214 EITNL

-1290 REEIALLQLRL
+1290 REEISLLQLRL

-1308 SALKTGDASFL
+1308 SVLKAGEASFL
-1319 SEEKAEEERGD
+1319 SDGKAEEERGS

-1336 EQLEKHKV
+1336 EQLEKHKL
-1344 ELDALRLQLEEKHT
+1344 ELDALRLQLEEKHK

-1411 SHLKEITKLRL
+1411 SHLKDITKLRL
-1422 QSVTDVARQV
+1422 QSAADVARQV
-1432 EAELEEKTRLQTQE
+1432 EAELEERSLLQTQE
-1446 HQARLAQLAS
+1446 HQARLAQLAL
-1456 DTERILSLEKELAEL
+1456 DTESILNLEKKLAEL

-1480 RSTERHVEELRELE
+1480 RATEQHAEELRQLE
-1494 DRLKKNFAEEL
+1494 DRLKNSFAEEL
-1505 RTRLAEAQQ
+1505 HTRLVEAQQ
-1514 EERSRVTEELS
+1514 EVRTRVTEELS
-1525 HRSSEEQLQL
+1525 QRSSEEQLQL

-1555 QAANEERRELEQK
+1555 QAGSEERRELEQK
-1568 LAQAEELLAEEK
+1568 IAQAEELLAEER
-1580 QRLHALQASLESEE
+1580 QRLHALQASLEREE
-1594 SPQVVALK
+1594 SPQVLALK
-1602 QRLEAQYASELR
+1602 QRLEAQYANELR

-1631 REQTESR
+1631 QEQTASR
-1638 VQEATCRHQEEQRQ
+1638 LKEATHRHQEEQQQ
-1652 LVEKLAQQRE
+1652 LAEKYTQQKE

-1667 QKQQHAQELQAQTAL
+1667 LKQQHAQDLQAQASL
-1682 LEQNISK
+1682 LEQNISN
-1689 LQHLQKEY
+1689 LQNLQKEY
-1697 QELKTQHQDE
+1697 EELKTRHQEE

-1717 ALDSLAEKHR
+1717 VLDSLSEKHR

-1732 LQVVLQETNEAQLEA
+1732 LQVVLQETNVAQLEA
-1747 QEAELGAHHKQEM
+1747 LEAELEARHKQEI

-1774 ESTYLTE
+1774 ESTYLKE
-1781 IQAVREEKEDA
+1781 IQAVREENEDA
-1792 LRELRASLEQQQAI
+1792 LRELSASLEQQQAKEI
-1806 EMERV
+1806 ERV
-1811 KQEELTIREEL
+1811 KQEELTTREEL

-1843 AHQAELSAALASQ
+1843 THQSELSAALASQ
-1856 KAALESDHHSAL
+1856 KADLESEHHSAL

-1876 DLETQHSAALHEV
+1876 DLETQHGAALHEV
-1889 SDMTAKEKQ
+1889 TDMTTKEKQ
-1898 QLQQQLDALNA
+1898 QLQQQLDVLNV

-1918 RATSSREI
+1918 KATSSREI

-1933 EEEASRQ
+1933 EEEAARQ

-1949 LLKCQSEEQLQQKIA
+1949 LLKCQSEEQLQKKIVE
-1964 QLKEES
+1964 LKEES
-1970 EQEKTAALDE
+1970 DREKAAALDE
-1980 LERSLREQHQQN
+1980 LERGLREQHQQN

-2058 LRDDLNTATQQ
+2058 LRDDLNNATQQ
-2069 RQDLQL
+2069 RHDLQL

-2082 LFLEMLRI
+2082 LILEMLRI

-2098 GRRLGICVDTDC
+2098 GRRVGICVDGVC
-2110 TGGNTPNRMPSG
+2110 TGGNTPNRKLSG

-2128 TADMD
+2128 TDVDRGPA
-2133 GGAVGAVEGGAN
+2133 GAVEGGAN
-2145 CSVFSSVIDE
+2145 CSMLSSVIDE

-2165 SLFSGP
+2165 SLFSGS

-2186 CTRLRAAVDK
+2186 CNRLRAAVDK

-2203 STVQLEQLRALQV
+2203 STVQLEQLRILQSM
-2216 VLDEQFSEG
+2216 LDEQFSED

-2231 LLQQHTQLLEQ
+2231 LLLQHTQLLEQ
-2242 LDQEASVKSQL
+2242 LDQEASMKSQL

-2265 GYVAEKA
+2265 GYIAEKA

-2277 LQQKEVREQRLVEEL
+2277 LQQKEAREERLVEEL
-2292 ESTRVQLQ
+2292 ESTRAQLQ
-2300 ELGEEHALLQRQRD
+2300 ALSEEHALLQRQRD
-2314 ALSAGLGEP
+2314 ALSASLGEP
-2323 EKGCPAVGEEKALLA
+2323 EKALLA
-2338 ETERL
+2338 EAERL
-2343 GQERVDVQRQAEKDR
+2343 GQEGVELQRQAEKDR

-2366 FLELA
+2366 LLELA
-2371 LEEQESRAQQQEE
+2371 LEEHESRAQQQEE

-2394 QHINALEKQLKHHRQ
+2394 QHISALEKQLKHHRQ
-2409 FIDEQAVEREHERDE
+2409 FIDEQAVEREHEREE

-2437 MPSKGHTGVDTKGQR
+2437 MPSKGHTGGDTKGQR
-2452 IEDLVIQVES
+2452 VSNIEDLVIQVES

-2506 QALLSSVEAGRA
+2506 QALLSSAEAGRA
-2518 VTQLEQELQKARKSL
+2518 VTQQEQELQKARKSL

-2581 ETLQQDLQNKEE
+2581 EMLQQDLQNKEE
-2593 QVEVLLERVEALEKS
+2593 QVEVLLERVEVLEKS
-2608 LAVKEEDIRQL
+2608 LAVKEEEVRQL
-2619 SLQLELKTNESR
+2619 SLQLELKTTESK

-2639 RITELQ
+2639 RVAELQ
-2645 ETVSTLRRQQ
+2645 ESVSMLRRQQ

-2684 LLRLQQ
+2684 ILQLQQ
-2690 ELDATKEN
+2690 ELDTTKEN
-2698 KTAEEKQADI
+2698 KTVEEKQADI

-2721 QERLRQAKEE
+2721 QERLREAKEE

-2764 PEPPDFPWSPRPQHG
+2764 PEPPEFPWSPRPQHG
-2779 TEESLCHELSSQTL
+2779 AEGSLCNELSSQTL
-2793 QSCRNKLSEVQV
+2793 QSCRTRLSELQV

-2819 LLLTQEEQYGQQVEA
+2819 LLLNQEEQYGQQVEA
-2834 LGRSLGEER
+2834 LGRSLGEEK
-2843 GRLVILEQEAGELKL
+2843 GRLVLLEEEAGELKL
-2858 QLGQKE
+2858 QLSQKE
-2864 VEVGNLQDHIRKLEN
+2864 VEVENLQARIQKLES
-2879 GEKNL
+2879 GERNLKNL
-2884 KDLEL
+2884 EL
-2889 RLKKAEERRK
+2889 QLKKSEERMK
-2899 EAQQEMTRLSEEA
+2899 EAQQEMTGLSEEA
-2912 QKHTEERERLEG
+2912 QKHKEERERIERL
-2924 RLAELQ
+2924 LAELQ
-2930 QKSEDSENT
+2930 QKFENSQNT
-2939 VAQMRLQVTE
+2939 EAQMRLQVTE
-2949 LEEKL
+2949 LEETL
-2954 QQQKSDVAILE
+2954 QQRKSDIAILE
-2965 TGKKELYMEKQ
+2965 TSKKELYMEKQ
-2976 VLQRREAKLQEEI
+2976 ALQKREGRLQEEI
-2989 EKLKQEVSA
+2989 ETLKQEVSA
-2998 KSIQIQELNMQ
+2998 KSIQIQELSVQ
-3009 LEERATKQEETQKE
+3009 LEERVADPEQTQEE
-3023 VLTCAEETLAKAEAA
+3023 VLTCAEETLAKAAAA
-3038 LREKEEQLAHLRLQH
+3038 LREKEEQLVHLRLQH
-3053 DALRAEL
+3053 DVLRAEL

-3127 QRCSHQ
+3127 QRCRHQ
-3133 EHAELHGSKP
+3133 EHAELHSSKP
-3143 EQRFLDGLSHD
+3143 EQRFLDGLSCN

-3164 RLECSEERP
+3164 RLDCSEERP
-3173 SHLHA
+3173 SLLHA
-3178 SHLSELSGLRST
+3178 SHLSELSGLRNASMELT
-3190 SLELAS
+3190 S
-3196 KHSPMERNE
+3196 KRSPMERNE
-3205 LKRPLALLPETDPPS
+3205 LKRSLALLPETDPPS
-3220 TRSPSA
+3220 THSPSA
-3226 SPRSLSICENLS
+3226 SPHSLSISENLS
-3238 VLDSLDADKVQ
+3238 VLNSLDDDKVQ

-3254 DDVTPSRSPSRSPLS
+3254 DDVTPSRSPSRSPSLS
-3269 STSPVSAPEWASDGY
+3269 STSPVSAPEWVSDGY

-3311 DYLRSRDMA
+3311 EYLRNRDMA

-3369 PQPDSEE
+3369 PHPGSEE
-3376 APPPSWQRERR
+3376 APPPSWQTERR

-3397 ELLCRMAEREPKVDG
+3397 ELLCRMAEREPKVDSE
-3412 DVDWR
+3412 VDWR
-3417 RELLQAVRSVFDSE
+3417 MELLQAVRSVFDTE
-3431 RKWLHAQLQD
+3431 RKCLHAQLQD

-3468 QRRSL
+3468 LRRSL

-3488 RSLHEQLHACTL
+3488 RSLHEQLHTCTL

-3513 NAVRDESVQTQQ
+3513 SAVREEGMQTQQ

-3532 ELERQLQQEQT
+3532 EMERQLLQEQSV
-3543 ASQEVRRSL
+3543 SQDLRHFLE
-3552 VEEQSRSTNQHHQL
+3552 EEQSRSGNHHQQL
-3566 EAEQKLVVE
+3566 EVQQKLVVE

-3582 RTQQLHLA
+3582 RTRQLI
-3590 SKTQEELQAQI
+3590 SSNKSQEELQAQL
-3601 HKLRLKVESEEQEHQ
+3601 HKLRLKLESEEQEHQ
-3616 ACVEAAEREQTR
+3616 ACVEAAEREQAR
-3628 VKQLQEELHHE
+3628 VKQIQEELHQE
-3639 RLNSKHVQEEHAH
+3639 RICSKHTQEEHAH

-3658 SSLSEHATRLSEL
+3658 ASLSEHATRLSEL

-3703 RERTELALS
+3703 RERTQLALS

-3718 SRTAELSRTLSHQAQ
+3718 SHSAELSQTLSHQAQ

-3755 FIQELRA
+3755 FIQELRV

-3783 QVLQGKRRQEEAA
+3783 QVLQGKRRHEEAA

-3810 RSALEGL
+3810 RSALESL

-3831 RHRASQ
+3831 GHRASQ

-3913 QQEKRLTSERLH
+3913 QQEKRLTSERLQ
-3925 RDLHTTDSTRITHT
+3925 RDLYTTDSTRITHT
-3939 QDSPTSSSSSSLLE
+3939 QDSSSSSSLLE

-3968 LSEEKISLKHTI
+3968 LSEEKISLKHTVS
-3980 TCLERDLHNLK
+3980 CLERDLHNLK
-3991 RSEQSSVQL
+3991 RSEQEKSVQL
-4000 DPSVLSEKLVWQK
+4000 DPSVLSEKLAWQK
-4013 EKVALQAA
+4013 DKVALQAA
-4021 LHKAEDDLVKAT
+4021 LHRAEADLVKAT

-4039 PITDLSNNKVQ
+4039 PIADLSSNKVQ

-4089 LIARMGAQPSLIS
+4089 LIARMGAQPSLIAQS
-4102 QASRPI
+4102 SRPI
-4108 SRFRSAVRALIAISR
+4108 SRFRSAVRAIVAISR

-4129 KWQRATKKS
+4129 KWQRATKKNS
-4138 SVGSVTVNSAAVRTE
+4138 AGSAAVNSAAARTE
-4153 VLKPQQSGAAF
+4153 VLKPQQSGSAF

-4169 RDRVLTQRTAV
+4169 RDRILTQRTAI

-4192 LHNGGYSSSILAPS
+4192 LHNGGYSSSMVALS
-4206 ERTLTPSQEQERSL
+4206 ERTRTPSQEQERSL
-4220 TDYIHHL
+4220 ADYIHHL

-4238 PVPRDERRRSLPDM
+4238 PVPQDERRRSLPDM

-4264 SWLYLSCLSPGYM
+4264 TWLYLSCLSPGYTR
-4277 WPLGSP
+4277 PLGSP
-4283 ATFPFPRKTDR
+4283 ATFPFPRKADR

>member
-1 MDLDERQRK
+1 MDQDERRRK
-10 LEAGRAKFE
+10 LEAGRAKLAHF
-19 QYRQQR
+19 RQQQ
-25 AKGNTSKKTAKKKS
+25 AKRNSTATAKRKNA
-39 QTVQTNERSAQEE
+39 TNDRSAQEE
-52 SRPEHSHGQDSKE
+52 SQPDHAHEQDSKE
-65 ELEDSVQSHDA
+65 ELEESLQPHDA
-76 GEPEEMNQTDSQ
+76 GDPEEVNQTDSQ
-88 EQSSLPVDRMAA
+88 EQGSLPADRRAA
-100 DQPDEQEDHLDE
+100 DQPNEQEDLLGE
-112 IVITHTSR
+112 FVVTHTSK

-126 QAAVEKRNQII
+126 QAAVEKRNEII

-193 RQLHIEHS
+193 RQLHVERS
-201 LQMRNDQKVLLA
+201 LQMRNDQQVLLA
-213 QKETEITALQQTLT
+213 QKETEITALQQKLT
-227 VMKDSLAQLQS
+227 VMEDSLFQLQS
-238 AFTSNNMEQIKASLC
+238 AFTSDHMEKIRSSLC
-253 HNGELLS
+253 PNGGILS
-260 GFNTSPENNL
+260 GINTSPENNF
-270 DSSSDL
+270 DSNSDL
-276 IQRLKCEL
+276 IQKLKCEL
-284 DEERQNSKRSQ
+284 DEERQNSKRAQ
-295 ERAENLQE
+295 ECAENLQE
-303 MVLKFERDKVEMEA
+303 TVLKFESEKFEMEA
-317 RLQVIQD
+317 LLQSVKD

-330 KQTREAQQYK
+330 KQAREAQQYK

-347 QDVVRLDGLVQEL
+347 QDVVRLDGLVEEL
-360 QNRLREE
+360 QNKLQEE
-367 EEKSEC
+367 QQTSKH

-380 EITNCELRLQTL
+380 EIANCELRLQDL
-392 EEERVLNVAQLSEA
+392 EEERVLNLAQLGEE
-406 HEAALKRLQEEHSE
+406 HETALKRLREEHSE
-420 DVKQIRELLDQVQ
+420 EIKRIQELLDQAQ
-433 KHDLHG
+433 KHYPHG
-439 ASSELDT
+439 ESDELDT
-446 SVTWIQTSEEHHNQ
+446 SDTLIQTFEEHRN
-460 ETATEGSPEAVPSR
+460 EELVTESSPEAVVST
-474 NASVT
+474 NTSVT
-479 DDLMERY
+479 SRDLMEKY
-486 LASAVQRESSWMEQ
+486 LASAVQCESSWMER

-510 STVSKLE
+510 STASKLE
-517 FEDESRFLVHLDS
+517 FEDESRFLVHLES
-530 GAHNT
+530 GAQNT
-535 NPEDQS
+535 NPEEQP
-541 SGLDGMS
+541 SGLDGM
-548 FTQAQWQSFNSTS
+548 FTQAPWQSFNSTL
-561 NGLNESVD
+561 NGLNENVD
-569 LGKELLIQQCGDLT
+569 LGKELLIQQCRDLSE
-583 KQLEEKER
+583 QLEEKER
-591 QLDILQEEVRRSAEE
+591 QLDVLQEEVQRSAEE

-617 SEELEEAKWELETE
+617 SDELEEAKWELETE
-631 RDKRLHCEELLNEKI
+631 RDKRLHCEQLLNEKI

-658 LESQKEKEQLTSS
+658 LESQKEKEQLKSN
-671 MELDDKNSSTE
+671 MELDAKNSSTE
-682 ELLKDLKEDKVKLV
+682 ELLTELKEDKVKLI

-701 QEQLVRDI
+701 QEQLVRDV

-741 MAQLETQRG
+741 MDQLENQRE
-750 KNQTSSVLLGQKTL
+750 KNQTTSVLLGQKTL
-764 EVDSAYREIQQL
+764 ELDSANREIQQL
-776 RAEVEERVENV
+776 QAEVEERVENV

-792 VRVDLESKL
+792 VKVDLESNL
-801 TCLKE
+801 MCLKE
-806 NLSNMEEALRQ
+806 NLSNMEEALRR

-832 DEQNKSMEKVLET
+832 DEQNKNMEKVLET

-850 ELQLR
+850 ELQLQ
-855 AKDVDLEQMKEAR
+855 AKAVDLEQMKEAR

-873 ELMEKDSALQ
+873 ELMEKENALQ

-894 RLEEKHQQEVLDWSL
+894 RLEEKHQQEVQEWSL

-915 SVLRSNLEE
+915 SVLRSNLGE

-937 EREHQREMAEQ
+937 ERDHQREMTEQ
-948 GSQRREE
+948 AAQRTDE
-955 LDLLK
+955 LDRLK
-960 AELSEELRDSME
+960 AELSEVLRDSLE
-972 AAHQAELSQA
+972 AAHQAELLQT
-982 QTQHALELE
+982 QTQHSLEME

-1054 EQSREQERQAELQ
+1054 EQERQAELQ

-1079 EKRISEER
+1079 EKRLSEEQA
-1087 TSLEQQQASRIE
+1087 SLEQKQTSRIE
-1099 DAKAQWFQDSKKEQS
+1099 AAKGQWLQDFQKEQL

-1126 LAEMQHKLEELQRS
+1126 LAEMQNKLEALQRA
-1140 KEEEIKH
+1140 KDEEIKH
-1147 LESELSQA
+1147 LESELSLA
-1155 WSDRDSAARA
+1155 WADRDAAARA

-1172 HKVVLQEQQAQTQEL
+1172 HKVVLQEQQARTQEL
-1187 EEKEK
+1187 EEQEK
-1192 LLKQEVDRLLTEQ
+1192 LLKQEVDRLLAEQ
-1205 EAQKASSEQ
+1205 EAKKASSEQ

-1219 WSQLESMR
+1219 WSQLENMR
-1227 TSRQELG
+1227 TNRQELG

-1275 RVYFEQRLRASEENH
+1275 RVYFEQRLQASEENH
-1290 REEIALLQLRL
+1290 REEIALLQRRL
-1301 VEGALED
+1301 AEGAPED
-1308 SALKTGDASFL
+1308 AAVKTGEASFL
-1319 SEEKAEEERGD
+1319 SDDGKAEEESVN

-1344 ELDALRLQLEEKHT
+1344 ALDALRLQLEEKHK

-1366 SMALS
+1366 NMALS

-1422 QSVTDVARQV
+1422 QSVADVARQV

-1446 HQARLAQLAS
+1446 HQDRLAQLAS
-1456 DTERILSLEKELAEL
+1456 DTEHILSLEKELAEL

-1480 RSTERHVEELRELE
+1480 RATERHTEELRELE
-1494 DRLKKNFAEEL
+1494 DRLKKNFAEEM

-1514 EERSRVTEELS
+1514 EERTRVTEEIS
-1525 HRSSEEQLQL
+1525 RRSSEEQLQL
-1535 REQLQAQAEERMASL
+1535 REQLQAQAEERMAIL

-1555 QAANEERRELEQK
+1555 QAADEERKELDQK
-1568 LAQAEELLAEEK
+1568 LAQAEELLAVER

-1602 QRLEAQYASELR
+1602 QRLEAQYMSELR
-1614 TAKSTMAAE
+1614 TAKSTMASE

-1631 REQTESR
+1631 KEQTESR
-1638 VQEATCRHQEEQRQ
+1638 LQEATCRHQEEQRQ
-1652 LVEKLAQQRE
+1652 LTEKLVQQRE
-1662 EDLQK
+1662 EALQK
-1667 QKQQHAQELQAQTAL
+1667 QEHVQELQAQTAL

-1689 LQHLQKEY
+1689 LEHLQKEH
-1697 QELKTQHQDE
+1697 QELKTRHQDE
-1707 LDLLSSNHKA
+1707 LDLLSSNHKV
-1717 ALDSLAEKHR
+1717 ALESLAEKHN

-1732 LQVVLQETNEAQLEA
+1732 LQVVLQETNLAQLEA
-1747 QEAELGAHHKQEM
+1747 QEAELGARHKQEM

-1774 ESTYLTE
+1774 ESTYLKE
-1781 IQAVREEKEDA
+1781 IQAVREEKDAA
-1792 LRELRASLEQQQAI
+1792 LRELRASVEQEQAKEI
-1806 EMERV
+1806 DRV
-1811 KQEELTIREEL
+1811 KQEELTIRDEL
-1822 RKELARVHMDKFS
+1822 RKELAQAHMDKFS
-1835 AMATELSH
+1835 AMATELGH

-1876 DLETQHSAALHEV
+1876 NLEAQHGAALHEV
-1889 SDMTAKEKQ
+1889 TDMTTKEKQ

-1918 RATSSREI
+1918 RAASLREI

-1949 LLKCQSEEQLQQKIA
+1949 LLKCQSEEQLQRKIA

-1970 EQEKTAALDE
+1970 EREKTAALDE
-1980 LERSLREQHQQN
+1980 LERSLREQHQKN

-2049 QEGANLLTM
+2049 QEGATLLTM

-2082 LFLEMLRI
+2082 LILEMLRV

-2098 GRRLGICVDTDC
+2098 GRRLGICVEGDC
-2110 TGGNTPNRMPSG
+2110 TGGNNLNRRLSG
-2122 NRDTQE
+2122 NHDAQE
-2128 TADMD
+2128 TDVD
-2133 GGAVGAVEGGAN
+2133 GGAVEGGPN
-2145 CSVFSSVIDE
+2145 CSMISSSVMDE

-2171 DGELDPEREELVLGA
+2171 DGELDSEREELVLGA

-2196 LLELVSD
+2196 LLDLVSD
-2203 STVQLEQLRALQV
+2203 STVQLEQLRALQAA
-2216 VLDEQFSEG
+2216 LDEQFSEG

-2231 LLQQHTQLLEQ
+2231 LLQQHAQLLEQ

-2253 QLELHKAEGLME
+2253 QLELHKAEGLIE
-2265 GYVAEKA
+2265 GYVADKA

-2277 LQQKEVREQRLVEEL
+2277 LQQKEARERRLVEEL
-2292 ESTRVQLQ
+2292 ESTRTRLQ

-2323 EKGCPAVGEEKALLA
+2323 EKALLA
-2338 ETERL
+2338 EAERL

-2371 LEEQESRAQQQEE
+2371 LEEHESRAQQQEE

-2394 QHINALEKQLKHHRQ
+2394 QHISALEKQLKHHRQ

-2437 MPSKGHTGVDTKGQR
+2437 TSSKGHPGGDAKGQR

-2462 LQALIK
+2462 LQALIT

-2485 RDLEDRNEEID
+2485 RDLEDRNDEID

-2506 QALLSSVEAGRA
+2506 QALLSSAEAGRT
-2518 VTQLEQELQKARKSL
+2518 VTQLEQELQKAHKSL

-2581 ETLQQDLQNKEE
+2581 ETLQHDLQKKEE

-2631 AREEELHL
+2631 AKEEELHL

-2645 ETVSTLRRQQ
+2645 ELVSTLRRQQ
-2655 QEEGDTSALQLPAA
+2655 PEEKETLALQLPAA
-2669 LLEEKNLEIDHLNQQ
+2669 LLEEKNLELDHLNQQ
-2684 LLRLQQ
+2684 VLRLQQ

-2698 KTAEEKQADI
+2698 KKAEEKQADI

-2731 EAEQLHEV
+2731 ETEQLHEV

-2745 ELSQLDPNRHEVS
+2745 ELNQLDPSRHEVS

-2764 PEPPDFPWSPRPQHG
+2764 PEPPDYPWSPRPQHG

-2793 QSCRNKLSEVQV
+2793 QSCRTKLCELQV
-2805 DLERSVEEKEALQR
+2805 DLEHSVEEKEALQR

-2843 GRLVILEQEAGELKL
+2843 GRLVLLEQEAGELKL
-2858 QLGQKE
+2858 QLCQKE
-2864 VEVGNLQDHIRKLEN
+2864 AEVETLQDRIQKLEDVERN
-2879 GEKNL
+2879 V

-2889 RLKKAEERRK
+2889 RLKNAEERRK
-2899 EAQQEMTRLSEEA
+2899 EAQQKMTALSEEA
-2912 QKHTEERERLEG
+2912 QKHTEAQERMEG
-2924 RLAELQ
+2924 QLAELQ
-2930 QKSEDSENT
+2930 QKSEDSEN
-2939 VAQMRLQVTE
+2939 AAEQMGLQVTE
-2949 LEEKL
+2949 LQEKL
-2954 QQQKSDVAILE
+2954 QQQKSDITILE

-2976 VLQRREAKLQEEI
+2976 ALQKREGKLQEEI

-2998 KSIQIQELNMQ
+2998 KSSQIQELNVQ
-3009 LEERATKQEETQKE
+3009 LEEKVAEQQETQKE

-3038 LREKEEQLAHLRLQH
+3038 LREKEEQLVHLRLQH
-3053 DALRAEL
+3053 DVLGAEL

-3127 QRCSHQ
+3127 QRCHGQ
-3133 EHAELHGSKP
+3133 EQAELHSSKP
-3143 EQRFLDGLSHD
+3143 KQRFLDGLSRD
-3154 SSLSSPEVLR
+3154 SSISSPEVLR
-3164 RLECSEERP
+3164 RLDCSEERP
-3173 SHLHA
+3173 SRLQA

-3190 SLELAS
+3190 SMEPTS
-3196 KHSPMERNE
+3196 KHSPME
-3205 LKRPLALLPETDPPS
+3205 LKRPLVLMPETDPPS
-3220 TRSPSA
+3220 THSPSA
-3226 SPRSLSICENLS
+3226 SPCSLSMSENLS
-3238 VLDSLDADKVQ
+3238 VLDSLDPDKVQ

-3254 DDVTPSRSPSRSPLS
+3254 DDVTQSRSPLS

-3284 GSNVSSELEAKLKHE
+3284 GSNMSSELEAKLKHE
-3299 LEHTERLDAHFV
+3299 LEHTERLDSHFV
-3311 DYLRSRDMA
+3311 EYLRGRDMA
-3320 PASRSDSAAGSLHH
+3320 PTSRSDSAAGSLHH

-3356 VLSLSHRPPPAGQ
+3356 VLSLSRRPPPAGQ
-3369 PQPDSEE
+3369 PHPDSEE

-3417 RELLQAVRSVFDSE
+3417 KELLQAVRSVFDSE

-3441 VMATNTGIDYTSL
+3441 VMATNSSIDYSSL

-3488 RSLHEQLHACTL
+3488 RNLHEQLHACTL

-3513 NAVRDESVQTQQ
+3513 GAVRDEGTRTQQ

-3532 ELERQLQQEQT
+3532 ELERQLQQERT
-3543 ASQEVRRSL
+3543 ASQDLQRSL
-3552 VEEQSRSTNQHHQL
+3552 EEEQSRSTNRHRQL
-3566 EAEQKLVVE
+3566 EAEQTLVVE

-3582 RTQQLHLA
+3582 RVQQLQSF
-3590 SKTQEELQAQI
+3590 SKSQEELQAQV
-3601 HKLRLKVESEEQEHQ
+3601 HKLRLKLECEEQEHQ
-3616 ACVEAAEREQTR
+3616 ACVEAVEREQAR
-3628 VKQLQEELHHE
+3628 VTQLQEELHHE
-3639 RLNSKHVQEEHAH
+3639 RLSSRNTQEEHAH

-3658 SSLSEHATRLSEL
+3658 AALNEHTTRLSEL

-3718 SRTAELSRTLSHQAQ
+3718 SRAAELSCTLSRQAQ
-3733 EHARR
+3733 EHARH
-3738 LEEEVRSQ
+3738 LEEELRSQ
-3746 EAASAHDRK
+3746 EAASTHDRK
-3755 FIQELRA
+3755 FIQELRT
-3762 QLEQERRQ
+3762 QLERERHQ
-3770 AEELAATVDRLQA
+3770 AEELAANVECLQA
-3783 QVLQGKRRQEEAA
+3783 QVLQGKRRQEEA
-3796 QQEAQRGQE
+3796 QRGQE
-3805 EVKRL
+3805 EVQRL
-3810 RSALEGL
+3810 HSALEDL
-3817 QAQRAEVSRTLETE
+3817 QAQRVEVSRTLETE
-3831 RHRASQ
+3831 RLRASQ

-3842 DAMKEKMREV
+3842 DAMKEKLTEV

-3858 REEQREKQRWRE
+3858 REEQRERQRWHE
-3870 KQEQEDKE
+3870 KQEQEDQA
-3878 RRQERTKEKLLEL
+3878 RRQERTKDKLLEL
-3891 EALRERDQQR
+3891 ESLRERDQQH
-3901 LRQLQQTLADLE
+3901 LRRLQQTLADLE
-3913 QQEKRLTSERLH
+3913 QHEKRLTSERLH
-3925 RDLHTTDSTRITHT
+3925 RDLRSPDSTRFSHT
-3939 QDSPTSSSSSSLLE
+3939 QDSPPSSSCLLE

-3960 ELAERLAA
+3960 ELTERLAA
-3968 LSEEKISLKHTI
+3968 LSEEKISLKHTVS
-3980 TCLERDLHNLK
+3980 CLERDLHNLK
-3991 RSEQSSVQL
+3991 RSEQEKSLVQL
-4000 DPSVLSEKLVWQK
+4000 DPSVLSEKPAWQK

-4021 LHKAEDDLVKAT
+4021 LKKAEDDLVKAT

-4039 PITDLSNNKVQ
+4039 PITDLSNNKMQ

-4102 QASRPI
+4102 QTSRPI

-4129 KWQRATKKS
+4129 KWQRALKKS

-4153 VLKPQQSGAAF
+4153 VLKPQQSGPAF

-4169 RDRVLTQRTAV
+4169 RDRMLAQRTAV
-4180 SPLVPPVKSPFR
+4180 SPLAPSVKSPFR
-4192 LHNGGYSSSILAPS
+4192 LHNGGYSSSVLAPS
-4206 ERTLTPSQEQERSL
+4206 ECTRTPSQEPERSL

-4227 ESVQQ
+4227 ENVQQ

-4238 PVPRDERRRSLPDM
+4238 P
-4252 MGFRQKWLHENR
+4252 
-4264 SWLYLSCLSPGYM
+4264 
-4277 WPLGSP
+4277 GSP

>member
-1 MDLDERQRK
+1 MDQEERRRK
-10 LEAGRAKFE
+10 LEAGRAKLAH
-19 QYRQQR
+19 YRQQR
-25 AKGNTSKKTAKKKS
+25 AKENGANAMKKTSKKKN
-39 QTVQTNERSAQEE
+39 QTVQGNDHSAQEE
-52 SRPEHSHGQDSKE
+52 SQLEHAHGLDCKDD
-65 ELEDSVQSHDA
+65 LL
-76 GEPEEMNQTDSQ
+76 PEESAQPYDAADPDEMNRTDSQ
-88 EQSSLPVDRMAA
+88 GQCSFPVDGAEE
-100 DQPDEQEDHLDE
+100 DQPEQQEDLLGE
-112 IVITHTSR
+112 FVVSHTSK
-120 EQLKQL
+120 EQLKRL
-126 QAAVEKRNQII
+126 QAAVEKRNEII

-145 AALMSRDQVQLEA
+145 AALTSRDQVQLEA
-158 QQLTGQIQELQQQLQ
+158 QQLASQIQELQQQLQ
-173 QAKEYLRSKS
+173 QAKKYLRSKS
-183 VGWLDLSQTH
+183 VGWLDLIPPQQPP
-193 RQLHIEHS
+193 RQLKTFQDS
-201 LQMRNDQKVLLA
+201 LQKSYEQAALLS
-213 QKETEITALQQTLT
+213 QKETEITVLQQKLT
-227 VMKDSLAQLQS
+227 IMEDSLTRLQS
-238 AFTSNNMEQIKASLC
+238 IFTPDNMVQIESDLSQ
-253 HNGELLS
+253 NGAAPC
-260 GFNTSPENNL
+260 GINAIPENNL
-270 DSSSDL
+270 DSSADL
-276 IQRLKCEL
+276 IQTLKREL
-284 DEERQNSKRSQ
+284 EEERQNSQRAQ
-295 ERAENLQE
+295 ERAKNLQE
-303 MVLKFERDKVEMEA
+303 MVVRFENEKVEMEA
-317 RLQVIQD
+317 CLRSVQD

-330 KQTREAQQYK
+330 KQAHQDK

-347 QDVVRLDGLVQEL
+347 QDVSRLDALVREL
-360 QNRLREE
+360 QDRLREE
-367 EEKSEC
+367 EETSKH

-380 EITNCELRLQTL
+380 EIANCELRLQTL
-392 EEERVLNVAQLSEA
+392 EEERMLNVAQLSDV
-406 HEAALKRLQEEHSE
+406 HEAALRHLKEEHSE
-420 DVKQIRELLDQVQ
+420 EVRRIQEMLDQAQ
-433 KHDLHG
+433 ERNIQT
-439 ASSELDT
+439 AST
-446 SVTWIQTSEEHHNQ
+446 TVTWIQTSEEHHTQ
-460 ETATEGSPEAVPSR
+460 ETVSEGSSEVVLGT
-474 NASVT
+474 NVSVSN
-479 DDLMERY
+479 DLMMERY
-486 LASAVQRESSWMEQ
+486 LASAVQHESSWLDQ
-500 SLEERSIMEN
+500 SLEENSIMEN

-517 FEDESRFLVHLDS
+517 YEDESRFLIHFDS
-530 GAHNT
+530 GAHTT
-535 NPEDQS
+535 NPEDQPS
-541 SGLDGMS
+541 ELDGLS
-548 FTQAQWQSFNSTS
+548 FTQAPSQSCNSTS
-561 NGLNESVD
+561 NELNESMD
-569 LGKELLIQQCGDLT
+569 LGKELLIQQCSELT
-583 KQLEEKER
+583 EQLEEKEKH
-591 QLDILQEEVRRSAEE
+591 LEILQEEVRRSVEE

-658 LESQKEKEQLTSS
+658 LESQKEREQQTSKV
-671 MELDDKNSSTE
+671 ELDDANSSTAE
-682 ELLKDLKEDKVKLV
+682 ILKKLKEDKVKLV

-709 QEQKMAGDSVSCEV
+709 QEQKTAGDSVSCEV

-734 QAQRDQL
+734 QAQRDEL
-741 MAQLETQRG
+741 MAQLENQRE
-750 KNQTSSVLLGQKTL
+750 KNQTVSVLLGQKTL
-764 EVDSAYREIQQL
+764 EVDSANRKIEQL
-776 RAEVEERVENV
+776 RAEVEERVEDV

-792 VRVDLESKL
+792 VRVDMESKL

-806 NLSNMEEALRQ
+806 NLSNIEEALRQ

-832 DEQNKSMEKVLET
+832 DEQNKSMAKVLET

-850 ELQLR
+850 ELQLQ
-855 AKDVDLEQMKEAR
+855 AKDVNLEKMKEAR

-873 ELMEKDSALQ
+873 ELMEKENALQ
-883 KELREHEEEKK
+883 KELREHQEEKK

-948 GSQRREE
+948 ESQRLQE
-955 LDLLK
+955 LDRLR

-982 QTQHALELE
+982 QAQHALELE

-1054 EQSREQERQAELQ
+1054 EQERRAELH
-1067 LQLAIDDLNCGW
+1067 LQLAIDDLNCVW

-1087 TSLEQQQASRIE
+1087 ISLEQQQAARLE
-1099 DAKAQWFQDSKKEQS
+1099 DAKAQWLQGNKKEET
-1114 ELQAALNKAEES
+1114 ELQAALKRAEES
-1126 LAEMQHKLEELQRS
+1126 LAETQRKLEQLERS
-1140 KEEEIKH
+1140 KADEIGH

-1155 WSDRDSAARA
+1155 WADRDSAARA

-1172 HKVVLQEQQAQTQEL
+1172 HKVVLQEQQARTQEL
-1187 EEKEK
+1187 EEQEK
-1192 LLKQEVDRLLTEQ
+1192 QLKGEVDRLLAEQ
-1205 EAQKASSEQ
+1205 DAQKTSSEQ

-1290 REEIALLQLRL
+1290 REEIALLQVRL

-1308 SALKTGDASFL
+1308 SALKPGDASFL
-1319 SEEKAEEERGD
+1319 SDGKPEEDGVD

-1336 EQLEKHKV
+1336 EQLEKHKL
-1344 ELDALRLQLEEKHT
+1344 ELDTLRLQLEEKHKL
-1358 QDLEQLRC
+1358 DLEHLRC

-1395 TKHALE
+1395 TRHALE

-1422 QSVTDVARQV
+1422 QSVSDVARQV
-1432 EAELEEKTRLQTQE
+1432 EVELEEKTRLQTQE
-1446 HQARLAQLAS
+1446 HQVRLAQLAS

-1471 ALQHGRELE
+1471 ALQHARALE
-1480 RSTERHVEELRELE
+1480 RTTEQHTDELRELE

-1505 RTRLAEAQQ
+1505 RTRLEEVGQ
-1514 EERSRVTEELS
+1514 EERARVTEELS
-1525 HRSSEEQLQL
+1525 HRRSEEQLQL
-1535 REQLQAQAEERMASL
+1535 GEQLQAQAEERLASL
-1550 REELQ
+1550 REDLQKAANEEGKEMEKKLAEAEELQ
-1555 QAANEERRELEQK
+1555 KAANEERKEMEKK
-1568 LAQAEELLAEEK
+1568 LAEAEELLAVER

-1623 VKELNALL
+1623 VKELNTLL

-1638 VQEATCRHQEEQRQ
+1638 LQEATCRHQEEQRQ
-1652 LVEKLAQQRE
+1652 LAEKLSQQRE
-1662 EDLQK
+1662 EELQK

-1682 LEQNISK
+1682 LEQNLSEF
-1689 LQHLQKEY
+1689 QNLQKEY
-1697 QELKTQHQDE
+1697 QELKTQHQNE
-1707 LDLLSSNHKA
+1707 LDMLSLNHKA
-1717 ALDSLAEKHR
+1717 ALDSLAEKHK

-1732 LQVVLQETNEAQLEA
+1732 LQVVLQETNVAQLEA
-1747 QEAELGAHHKQEM
+1747 QEAELMARHKQEM

-1774 ESTYLTE
+1774 ESTYLKE

-1792 LRELRASLEQQQAI
+1792 LRELGASLEQQQAKEI
-1806 EMERV
+1806 ERV
-1811 KQEELTIREEL
+1811 KQEELTIREQL
-1822 RKELARVHMDKFS
+1822 REELARVHVDKFS

-1843 AHQAELSAALASQ
+1843 AHQGELSAALASQ
-1856 KAALESDHHSAL
+1856 KAALESVHHSAL

-1876 DLETQHSAALHEV
+1876 DLETQHGSALHEIT
-1889 SDMTAKEKQ
+1889 DMTTKEKH
-1898 QLQQQLDALNA
+1898 QLQQQLDALNT
-1909 QHQQQLQEL
+1909 QHQQQLQDL
-1918 RATSSREI
+1918 KAASAREI
-1926 EALRREL
+1926 EALHKKL
-1933 EEEASRQ
+1933 EEEASQQ
-1940 RLHFLEEAE
+1940 RVHYLEEAA
-1949 LLKCQSEEQLQQKIA
+1949 LLKSQSEEQLQKKIA

-1970 EQEKTAALDE
+1970 EQEKATALDE

-1992 ELCYTDKMNQLTAQL
+1992 ELGYTDKMNQLTAQL

-2018 AEVSGLQGELEG
+2018 AELSGLQGELEG
-2030 KRSEMD
+2030 KRAEME

-2049 QEGANLLTM
+2049 QEGANLLNM

-2075 AHDRLQQ
+2075 AHDQLQQ
-2082 LFLEMLRI
+2082 LVLEMLRI
-2090 TIATEEEI
+2090 TIATEDEI
-2098 GRRLGICVDTDC
+2098 RRRLGVCVEADC
-2110 TGGNTPNRMPSG
+2110 SAPNNVPSD
-2122 NRDTQE
+2122 NHDNQE
-2128 TADMD
+2128 TADVD
-2133 GGAVGAVEGGAN
+2133 NGAVEGGVN
-2145 CSVFSSVIDE
+2145 CSMFSSVIDE

-2171 DGELDPEREELVLGA
+2171 DGELDSEREEHVLGA

-2196 LLELVSD
+2196 LLEIVSD
-2203 STVQLEQLRALQV
+2203 STVQLEQLRALQAM
-2216 VLDEQFSEG
+2216 LDEQFSEG

-2231 LLQQHTQLLEQ
+2231 FLQQHTQLLEQ

-2253 QLELHKAEGLME
+2253 QLELHKAEGLLD

-2272 ALEEA
+2272 VLEES
-2277 LQQKEVREQRLVEEL
+2277 LQQKETREQRLVEEL
-2292 ESTRVQLQ
+2292 ESTRAQLH
-2300 ELGEEHALLQRQRD
+2300 ELREEHALLQRQRD
-2314 ALSAGLGEP
+2314 AISAGLGEP
-2323 EKGCPAVGEEKALLA
+2323 EKGCPAVGKEKALLA
-2338 ETERL
+2338 EAERL

-2366 FLELA
+2366 MLEQTV
-2371 LEEQESRAQQQEE
+2371 EEHENKAQQLEE

-2394 QHINALEKQLKHHRQ
+2394 QHIDALEKQLKHHRQ

-2424 FQQEIKNLEAQLR
+2424 FQQEIKNLESQLR
-2437 MPSKGHTGVDTKGQR
+2437 MSSKGHTGGDTKGQR
-2452 IEDLVIQVES
+2452 IEDLVLQVES

-2477 LSVKEQCQ
+2477 LSIKEQCQ

-2506 QALLSSVEAGRA
+2506 QALLSSAESGRA

-2567 FPDPSADPNLREQL
+2567 CPNPGADPSLKEQL
-2581 ETLQQDLQNKEE
+2581 EVLQQDLQKKEE
-2593 QVEVLLERVEALEKS
+2593 QLEVLLERVEVLEKS

-2631 AREEELHL
+2631 AREEELQL
-2639 RITELQ
+2639 RIAELQ
-2645 ETVSTLRRQQ
+2645 ETVNTLRRQQ
-2655 QEEGDTSALQLPAA
+2655 QERGDSLALHLPSA

-2684 LLRLQQ
+2684 VLRLQQ
-2690 ELDATKEN
+2690 ELDSIKEN
-2698 KTAEEKQADI
+2698 KTAQKKQADV

-2721 QERLRQAKEE
+2721 QERLRQEKEE

-2739 IHKLQE
+2739 IHKLQDE
-2745 ELSQLDPNRHEVS
+2745 ISQLDPNRHEVS

-2764 PEPPDFPWSPRPQHG
+2764 PEPTDFAWSPRPQHG
-2779 TEESLCHELSSQTL
+2779 AEESLCHELSNQTL
-2793 QSCRNKLSEVQV
+2793 QSCRAKLSQIQM
-2805 DLERSVEEKEALQR
+2805 DLERSALEKEALQK
-2819 LLLTQEEQYGQQVEA
+2819 LLLTQEEQYGRQVEE

-2843 GRLVILEQEAGELKL
+2843 GRLVLLEQEAGELKL
-2858 QLGQKE
+2858 LLGEKEAE
-2864 VEVGNLQDHIRKLEN
+2864 VEDLQDRLQKLES
-2879 GEKNL
+2879 GQKNL
-2884 KDLEL
+2884 KDLGL
-2889 RLKKAEERRK
+2889 KLKKAEEKRK
-2899 EAQQEMTRLSEEA
+2899 EALREATRLSEEA
-2912 QKHTEERERLEG
+2912 QKHAEERERMEG
-2924 RLAELQ
+2924 RIVELQ
-2930 QKSEDSENT
+2930 QKSEDREKAAS
-2939 VAQMRLQVTE
+2939 QMLLRVTE
-2949 LEEKL
+2949 MQEEL
-2954 QQQKSDVAILE
+2954 RQQKSNIAILE

-2976 VLQRREAKLQEEI
+2976 ALQKREGKLQEEI
-2989 EKLKQEVSA
+2989 EKLKQEVST
-2998 KSIQIQELNMQ
+2998 KSSQIQEINMQ
-3009 LEERATKQEETQKE
+3009 LEERVATQEETQKE

-3038 LREKEEQLAHLRLQH
+3038 LREREEQLVHLRLQH

-3060 AAVKEGLST
+3060 AAVKEGLSN

-3081 QTKDRALADLEEHNQ
+3081 QTKDRALADLEEHN
-3096 HLRAELRGLQDDL
+3096 HRLRAELRGLQDDL

-3127 QRCSHQ
+3127 ERCNHQ
-3133 EHAELHGSKP
+3133 EPAELHGSKP
-3143 EQRFLDGLSHD
+3143 EHRFLDGLSHA

-3173 SHLHA
+3173 SRLHA
-3178 SHLSELSGLRST
+3178 SHLSELSGLRNT
-3190 SLELAS
+3190 SLELTS

-3205 LKRPLALLPETDPPS
+3205 LKQQLAMLQETDPPS

-3226 SPRSLSICENLS
+3226 SPRSLSMSENLS
-3238 VLDSLDADKVQ
+3238 VLDSLDAEKVE

-3254 DDVTPSRSPSRSPLS
+3254 DDVTPSRSPLSP
-3269 STSPVSAPEWASDGY
+3269 TSPVSAPEWASDGY
-3284 GSNVSSELEAKLKHE
+3284 GSNVSSELEAKLKQE

-3311 DYLRSRDMA
+3311 EYLRSRDMA
-3320 PASRSDSAAGSLHH
+3320 PASRSDSAAGSLQH
-3334 TYELLSPELQAMLN
+3334 TYELLSPELQSMLS

-3356 VLSLSHRPPPAGQ
+3356 VLSLSHRPPPTGQ
-3369 PQPDSEE
+3369 PQPGDTEE

-3397 ELLCRMAEREPKVDG
+3397 ELLCRMAEREPKAGG

-3441 VMATNTGIDYTSL
+3441 VMATNTALDYTSL
-3454 LKHLE
+3454 LKHIE

-3468 QRRSL
+3468 QRRTL

-3513 NAVRDESVQTQQ
+3513 SAVRENSIQKQQ
-3525 QLHRQVG
+3525 QLHKQVG

-3543 ASQEVRRSL
+3543 ASQDLRSVL
-3552 VEEQSRSTNQHHQL
+3552 QEEQTRSTGQRRQL

-3575 MKVELEE
+3575 MKMELEE
-3582 RTQQLHLA
+3582 RAQQLHSS
-3590 SKTQEELQAQI
+3590 SKMQEELQAQI
-3601 HKLRLKVESEEQEHQ
+3601 HKLRLKLESEEQERQ
-3616 ACVEAAEREQTR
+3616 VCMEEVERERTR
-3628 VKQLQEELHHE
+3628 VTQLQEELNHE
-3639 RLNSKHVQEEHAH
+3639 RLSSKQAQEEHAH
-3652 TQESLR
+3652 AQESLR
-3658 SSLSEHATRLSEL
+3658 TSLSEHATRLNEL

-3718 SRTAELSRTLSHQAQ
+3718 ARAAELSRTLSHQSQ

-3738 LEEEVRSQ
+3738 LEEKLRSQ
-3746 EAASAHDRK
+3746 EASSVDDRK

-3770 AEELAATVDRLQA
+3770 AEELAATVGRLQA

-3796 QQEAQRGQE
+3796 QQDTQRGQE

-3810 RSALEGL
+3810 RSALEAL
-3817 QAQRAEVSRTLETE
+3817 QAQRAEVGRTLETE

-3837 LQTEL
+3837 LQAEL
-3842 DAMKEKMREV
+3842 DAVKEKMREV
-3852 KEKERA
+3852 KEKDRV
-3858 REEQREKQRWRE
+3858 REMQRERQRRRE
-3870 KQEQEDKE
+3870 QQELEDKE
-3878 RRQERTKEKLLEL
+3878 RRQEHTKEKLLEL
-3891 EALRERDQQR
+3891 ETLRERDQQR
-3901 LRQLQQTLADLE
+3901 LRRLQQTLADLE
-3913 QQEKRLTSERLH
+3913 QQEKQLTSERLQ
-3925 RDLHTTDSTRITHT
+3925 RDLHTTNSTHITPT
-3939 QDSPTSSSSSSLLE
+3939 QESPSSSSSSLLD

-3968 LSEEKISLKHTI
+3968 LSEERISLKHTMS
-3980 TCLERDLHNLK
+3980 CLERDLQNLK
-3991 RSEQSSVQL
+3991 RTEQEKSSVQL
-4000 DPSVLSEKLVWQK
+4000 DPSVLSEKLFWQK
-4013 EKVALQAA
+4013 EKAALQAA
-4021 LHKAEDDLVKAT
+4021 LRKAEDELVKAT

-4039 PITDLSNNKVQ
+4039 PIADLYSNNKVQ

-4089 LIARMGAQPSLIS
+4089 LIARMGAQPSFVA
-4102 QASRPI
+4102 QTSRPI
-4108 SRFRSAVRALIAISR
+4108 SRFRSASRALIAIFR

-4129 KWQRATKKS
+4129 KWQRATRRCSVS
-4138 SVGSVTVNSAAVRTE
+4138 SVVTNSTVIRCE
-4153 VLKPQQSGAAF
+4153 VLKPQQSGGAF
-4164 NSPPT
+4164 NSSPPT
-4169 RDRVLTQRTAV
+4169 RDHILSQRTAL

-4206 ERTLTPSQEQERSL
+4206 ERTNTPSQEQERSL

-4238 PVPRDERRRSLPDM
+4238 P
-4252 MGFRQKWLHENR
+4252 
-4264 SWLYLSCLSPGYM
+4264 
-4277 WPLGSP
+4277 GSP
-4283 ATFPFPRKTDR
+4283 ATFSFPRKTDR

>member
-1 MDLDERQRK
+1 MDQEERRRK
-10 LEAGRAKFE
+10 LEAGRAKLAH
-19 QYRQQR
+19 YRQQR
-25 AKGNTSKKTAKKKS
+25 AKENGASVLKKTSKKKN
-39 QTVQTNERSAQEE
+39 QTVQVNDHSAQEE
-52 SRPEHSHGQDSKE
+52 SQLEHAHGPDCKDDLFLE
-65 ELEDSVQSHDA
+65 ESAQPHDA
-76 GEPEEMNQTDSQ
+76 ADPDDMNRTDLQ
-88 EQSSLPVDRMAA
+88 EQCSFPADGTEE
-100 DQPDEQEDHLDE
+100 DQPDEQDDLLGEF
-112 IVITHTSR
+112 VVTHTSK
-120 EQLKQL
+120 EQLKRL
-126 QAAVEKRNQII
+126 QAAVEKRNEII

-145 AALMSRDQVQLEA
+145 AALTSRDQVQLEA
-158 QQLTGQIQELQQQLQ
+158 QELTSQIQELQQQLQ

-183 VGWLDLSQTH
+183 VGWLDLIPLQQPP
-193 RQLHIEHS
+193 RQLQILQS
-201 LQMRNDQKVLLA
+201 LQTSNDQQVLLA
-213 QKETEITALQQTLT
+213 QKETEITVLQQKLT
-227 VMKDSLAQLQS
+227 VMEDSLTRLQN
-238 AFTSNNMEQIKASLC
+238 AFTPDNMNQIESNSSQNGAAVCEIKAIA
-253 HNGELLS
+253 
-260 GFNTSPENNL
+260 ENNL
-270 DSSSDL
+270 DSNRDL
-276 IQRLKCEL
+276 IQRLKHEL
-284 DEERQNSKRSQ
+284 EEERQNSQRAR

-303 MVLKFERDKVEMEA
+303 MVVRFECEKVEMEA
-317 RLQVIQD
+317 RLRSVQD

-330 KQTREAQQYK
+330 KQAREAHQDK

-347 QDVVRLDGLVQEL
+347 QDVARLDGLVREL
-360 QNRLREE
+360 QDRLREE
-367 EEKSEC
+367 EETSKH

-380 EITNCELRLQTL
+380 EIANCELRLQTL
-392 EEERVLNVAQLSEA
+392 EEERMLNVAQLSDA
-406 HEAALKRLQEEHSE
+406 HEAALRRLKEEHSE
-420 DVKQIRELLDQVQ
+420 DVRRIQEMLDQAQ
-433 KHDLHG
+433 ERNLHT
-439 ASSELDT
+439 AST
-446 SVTWIQTSEEHHNQ
+446 SVTWIQTSEEHHIQ
-460 ETATEGSPEAVPSR
+460 ATVSEGSPEAVLDTNVS
-474 NASVT
+474 ASN
-479 DDLMERY
+479 DLMMERY
-486 LASAVQRESSWMEQ
+486 LVSALQHESSWLEQ
-500 SLEERSIMEN
+500 SLEENSIMEN

-517 FEDESRFLVHLDS
+517 YEDESRFLIHFDS
-530 GAHNT
+530 GAHTT
-535 NPEDQS
+535 NPEDQPS
-541 SGLDGMS
+541 ELDGLS
-548 FTQAQWQSFNSTS
+548 FTQAPSQSFNTTS
-561 NGLNESVD
+561 NELNESMD
-569 LGKELLIQQCGDLT
+569 LGKELLIQQCSDLT
-583 KQLEEKER
+583 EQLEEKER
-591 QLDILQEEVRRSAEE
+591 QLDVLQEEVRRSAEE

-617 SEELEEAKWELETE
+617 SEELEEAKWDLETE
-631 RDKRLHCEELLNEKI
+631 RDKRIHCEELLNEKI

-658 LESQKEKEQLTSS
+658 LESQKEQQTSDV
-671 MELDDKNSSTE
+671 EPDDANSSTE
-682 ELLKDLKEDKVKLV
+682 EILKDLKEDKVKLV

-709 QEQKMAGDSVSCEV
+709 QEQKTAGDSVSCEV

-734 QAQRDQL
+734 QAQRDEL
-741 MAQLETQRG
+741 MAQLENQRA
-750 KNQTSSVLLGQKTL
+750 KNQTVSVLLGQKTL
-764 EVDSAYREIQQL
+764 EVDSANRKIEQL
-776 RAEVEERVENV
+776 QAEVEERVEDV

-801 TCLKE
+801 TCLEE
-806 NLSNMEEALRQ
+806 NLSNIEEALRQ

-832 DEQNKSMEKVLET
+832 DEQNKSMAKVLEA

-850 ELQLR
+850 ELQLQ
-855 AKDVDLEQMKEAR
+855 AKDVDLEKMKEAR
-868 EKAEE
+868 EKGEE
-873 ELMEKDSALQ
+873 ELMEKENALQ
-883 KELREHEEEKK
+883 KELKEHQEEKE
-894 RLEEKHQQEVLDWSL
+894 RLEEKHQQELLGWSL

-915 SVLRSNLEE
+915 SALRSNLEE
-924 EQKKQITLIKQVH
+924 EQKKQITLIKRVH

-948 GSQRREE
+948 ASQRLQE
-955 LDLLK
+955 LDRLK

-972 AAHQAELSQA
+972 AAHQAELSQT

-1054 EQSREQERQAELQ
+1054 EQERRAEHQ
-1067 LQLAIDDLNCGW
+1067 LQLAIDDLNCVW

-1087 TSLEQQQASRIE
+1087 ISLEQQQASRIE
-1099 DAKAQWFQDSKKEQS
+1099 DAKVQWLQGTTKE
-1114 ELQAALNKAEES
+1114 ETEHQAALNKAEES
-1126 LAEMQHKLEELQRS
+1126 LAETRRKLEQLERS
-1140 KEEEIKH
+1140 KADEIGH
-1147 LESELSQA
+1147 IESELSQA
-1155 WSDRDSAARA
+1155 WADRDSAARA

-1172 HKVVLQEQQAQTQEL
+1172 HKVVLQEQQARTQEL
-1187 EEKEK
+1187 EEQEK
-1192 LLKQEVDRLLTEQ
+1192 RLKGEVDRLLAEQ
-1205 EAQKASSEQ
+1205 DAQKTSSEQ

-1290 REEIALLQLRL
+1290 REEIALLQVRL
-1301 VEGALED
+1301 VEGVLDD
-1308 SALKTGDASFL
+1308 SAVKAGDASFL
-1319 SEEKAEEERGD
+1319 SDGKAEEDGVD

-1336 EQLEKHKV
+1336 EQLEKHKL
-1344 ELDALRLQLEEKHT
+1344 ELDTLRLQLEEKHK
-1358 QDLEQLRC
+1358 QDLEHLRC

-1401 IEQLRAKLSD
+1401 IEQLWAKLSD

-1422 QSVTDVARQV
+1422 QSVSDVARQV
-1432 EAELEEKTRLQTQE
+1432 EVELEEKTRLQTQE
-1446 HQARLAQLAS
+1446 HQVWLAQLAS
-1456 DTERILSLEKELAEL
+1456 DTERVLSLEKELAEL
-1471 ALQHGRELE
+1471 ALQHARELE
-1480 RSTERHVEELRELE
+1480 NATEQHTDELRELE
-1494 DRLKKNFAEEL
+1494 DRLKKNLEEEL
-1505 RTRLAEAQQ
+1505 CTRLEEARQ
-1514 EERSRVTEELS
+1514 EERTRVNEELS
-1525 HRSSEEQLQL
+1525 RRCSEEQLQAL
-1535 REQLQAQAEERMASL
+1535 ASL

-1555 QAANEERRELEQK
+1555 KAASEERKDLEKK
-1568 LAQAEELLAEEK
+1568 LAEAEELLAVEG

-1638 VQEATCRHQEEQRQ
+1638 LQEATCRHQEEQGQ
-1652 LVEKLAQQRE
+1652 LAEKLSQQRE
-1662 EDLQK
+1662 EELQTQK
-1667 QKQQHAQELQAQTAL
+1667 QEHAQELQTQTSL
-1682 LEQNISK
+1682 LEQK
-1689 LQHLQKEY
+1689 LSELQNLQKEY
-1697 QELKTQHQDE
+1697 QDLKTRHQDE
-1707 LDLLSSNHKA
+1707 LDMLSSDHKA

-1732 LQVVLQETNEAQLEA
+1732 LQVVLQETNVAQLEA
-1747 QEAELGAHHKQEM
+1747 QEAELGARHKQEM

-1774 ESTYLTE
+1774 ESTYLKE
-1781 IQAVREEKEDA
+1781 IQAVRVEKEDA
-1792 LRELRASLEQQQAI
+1792 LRELGASLEQQQAKEI
-1806 EMERV
+1806 ERV
-1811 KQEELTIREEL
+1811 KHEELTIREQL
-1822 RKELARVHMDKFS
+1822 REELARVHMDKFS
-1835 AMATELSH
+1835 AMATELGH

-1876 DLETQHSAALHEV
+1876 DLETQHGSALHEIT
-1889 SDMTAKEKQ
+1889 DMTTKEKH
-1898 QLQQQLDALNA
+1898 QLQQQMEALNA
-1909 QHQQQLQEL
+1909 QHQQQLQDL
-1918 RATSSREI
+1918 RAASSREI
-1926 EALRREL
+1926 VALRKKL
-1933 EEEASRQ
+1933 EEEASGQ
-1940 RLHFLEEAE
+1940 RVHFLEEAE
-1949 LLKCQSEEQLQQKIA
+1949 LLKSQSEGQLQKRIA

-1970 EQEKTAALDE
+1970 EQEKAAALDE
-1980 LERSLREQHQQN
+1980 LEKSLREQHQQN
-1992 ELCYTDKMNQLTAQL
+1992 ELVYSDKMNQLTAQL

-2018 AEVSGLQGELEG
+2018 AELSGLQGELEG
-2030 KRSEMD
+2030 KRAEMD

-2049 QEGANLLTM
+2049 QEGANLLKM

-2082 LFLEMLRI
+2082 LILEMLRI

-2098 GRRLGICVDTDC
+2098 RRRLGVCVEADC
-2110 TGGNTPNRMPSG
+2110 NAPS
-2122 NRDTQE
+2122 NVPSDNQE
-2128 TADMD
+2128 TVDVD
-2133 GGAVGAVEGGAN
+2133 NGAVEGGVN
-2145 CSVFSSVIDE
+2145 CSMFSSVIDE

-2171 DGELDPEREELVLGA
+2171 DGGLDSEREELVPGA

-2196 LLELVSD
+2196 LLEMVSD
-2203 STVQLEQLRALQV
+2203 STVQLEQLRALQAM
-2216 VLDEQFSEG
+2216 LDEQFSEG

-2253 QLELHKAEGLME
+2253 QLELHKAEGLLD

-2272 ALEEA
+2272 VLEES
-2277 LQQKEVREQRLVEEL
+2277 LQQKETREQRLVEEL
-2292 ESTRVQLQ
+2292 ESTRAQLH
-2300 ELGEEHALLQRQRD
+2300 ELREEHALLQRQRD
-2314 ALSAGLGEP
+2314 AISAGLGEP
-2323 EKGCPAVGEEKALLA
+2323 EKALLA
-2338 ETERL
+2338 EAERL

-2366 FLELA
+2366 MLELTV
-2371 LEEQESRAQQQEE
+2371 EEHENKAQQLEE

-2424 FQQEIKNLEAQLR
+2424 FQQEIKNLEMQLR
-2437 MPSKGHTGVDTKGQR
+2437 MPSKGHTGGDTKGQR
-2452 IEDLVIQVES
+2452 IEDLVLQVES

-2477 LSVKEQCQ
+2477 LSIKDQCQ

-2506 QALLSSVEAGRA
+2506 QALLSSAEAGRA

-2567 FPDPSADPNLREQL
+2567 CPNPGADPSLKEQL
-2581 ETLQQDLQNKEE
+2581 EMLQQDLQKKEE
-2593 QVEVLLERVEALEKS
+2593 QVEVLLERVDVLEKS

-2631 AREEELHL
+2631 AREEELQL
-2639 RITELQ
+2639 RIAELQ
-2645 ETVSTLRRQQ
+2645 ETVNTLRRQQ
-2655 QEEGDTSALQLPAA
+2655 QEEGDSLALHLPSA

-2684 LLRLQQ
+2684 VLRLQQ
-2690 ELDATKEN
+2690 ELDSTKEN
-2698 KTAEEKQADI
+2698 KTAQKKQADI

-2721 QERLRQAKEE
+2721 QERLRQEKEE

-2745 ELSQLDPNRHEVS
+2745 EISQLDPNRHEVS

-2764 PEPPDFPWSPRPQHG
+2764 PEPSDFAWSPRSQHG
-2779 TEESLCHELSSQTL
+2779 PEESLCHELSNQTL
-2793 QSCRNKLSEVQV
+2793 QSCRAKLSQIQT
-2805 DLERSVEEKEALQR
+2805 DLERSAEEKEALQK
-2819 LLLTQEEQYGQQVEA
+2819 LLLTQEEQYGRQVEK

-2843 GRLVILEQEAGELKL
+2843 GRLVLLEREAGELKL
-2858 QLGQKE
+2858 LLGEKE
-2864 VEVGNLQDHIRKLEN
+2864 AEVVDLQDRLRKLESAQ
-2879 GEKNL
+2879 KNL

-2889 RLKKAEERRK
+2889 QLKKAEERRK
-2899 EAQQEMTRLSEEA
+2899 EAQQEATRSSEEA
-2912 QKHTEERERLEG
+2912 RKHVEERERMEG
-2924 RLAELQ
+2924 RVAELQ
-2930 QKSEDSENT
+2930 QKSEDREKAAS
-2939 VAQMRLQVTE
+2939 QMVLRVTE
-2949 LEEKL
+2949 LQEEIR
-2954 QQQKSDVAILE
+2954 QQKSVIAVLE
-2965 TGKKELYMEKQ
+2965 TGKKELYTEKQ
-2976 VLQRREAKLQEEI
+2976 ALQKREGRLQEEI
-2989 EKLKQEVSA
+2989 EKLKQEVSS
-2998 KSIQIQELNMQ
+2998 KSSQIQEINVQ
-3009 LEERATKQEETQKE
+3009 LEERATTQEETHEE

-3038 LREKEEQLAHLRLQH
+3038 LREREEQLVHLRLQH

-3060 AAVKEGLST
+3060 AAVKEGLSN

-3081 QTKDRALADLEEHNQ
+3081 QTKDRALADLEEHN
-3096 HLRAELRGLQDDL
+3096 HRLRAELRGLQDDL

-3127 QRCSHQ
+3127 ERCNHP
-3133 EHAELHGSKP
+3133 EHPELHGSKP
-3143 EQRFLDGLSHD
+3143 EHRFLDGLSHA

-3173 SHLHA
+3173 SRLHA
-3178 SHLSELSGLRST
+3178 SHLSELSGLRNT
-3190 SLELAS
+3190 SLELTS
-3196 KHSPMERNE
+3196 KHSPMERTE
-3205 LKRPLALLPETDPPS
+3205 LKQQLAMLQETDPPS

-3226 SPRSLSICENLS
+3226 SPRSLSMSENMS
-3238 VLDSLDADKVQ
+3238 VLDLLDAEKVE

-3254 DDVTPSRSPSRSPLS
+3254 DDVTPSRSPLS
-3269 STSPVSAPEWASDGY
+3269 TTSPVSAPEWASDGY
-3284 GSNVSSELEAKLKHE
+3284 GSNVSSELEAKLKQE

-3311 DYLRSRDMA
+3311 EYLRSRDMA
-3320 PASRSDSAAGSLHH
+3320 PASRSDSAASSLQH
-3334 TYELLSPELQAMLN
+3334 TYELLSPELQAMLS

-3356 VLSLSHRPPPAGQ
+3356 VLSLSHRPPPTGQ
-3369 PQPDSEE
+3369 PHPGDSE

-3397 ELLCRMAEREPKVDG
+3397 ELLCRMAEREPKAGG

-3431 RKWLHAQLQD
+3431 RNWLHAQLQD
-3441 VMATNTGIDYTSL
+3441 VMATNTGLDYTSL
-3454 LKHLE
+3454 LKHIE

-3468 QRRSL
+3468 QTRTL
-3473 EQLLSAD
+3473 ERLLSAD

-3500 QSQEQLRELQSSL
+3500 QSQEQLRDLQSSL
-3513 NAVRDESVQTQQ
+3513 SAVREDGIQTQQ
-3525 QLHRQVG
+3525 QLHKQVG
-3532 ELERQLQQEQT
+3532 ELERQLAQEHT
-3543 ASQEVRRSL
+3543 ASQDLRSVL
-3552 VEEQSRSTNQHHQL
+3552 KEEQTRSTGQHRQL

-3575 MKVELEE
+3575 MKMELEE
-3582 RTQQLHLA
+3582 RTRQLHSS
-3590 SKTQEELQAQI
+3590 SKMQEELQAQI
-3601 HKLRLKVESEEQEHQ
+3601 HKLRLKLESVEQERQ
-3616 ACVEAAEREQTR
+3616 ACAEEVERERTR
-3628 VKQLQEELHHE
+3628 VMQLQEELHHE
-3639 RLNSKHVQEEHAH
+3639 RLGSKHAQEEHAH
-3652 TQESLR
+3652 AQESL
-3658 SSLSEHATRLSEL
+3658 SASLSEHAARLSEL

-3718 SRTAELSRTLSHQAQ
+3718 ARAAELSRTLSHQAQ

-3738 LEEEVRSQ
+3738 LEEELRSQ
-3746 EAASAHDRK
+3746 EATSIHDRK

-3762 QLEQERRQ
+3762 QLEQERHQ
-3770 AEELAATVDRLQA
+3770 AEDRLQA
-3783 QVLQGKRRQEEAA
+3783 QVLQGKRKQEEV
-3796 QQEAQRGQE
+3796 AQRGQE

-3810 RSALEGL
+3810 RSALETL
-3817 QAQRAEVSRTLETE
+3817 QAQRAEVGRTVETE
-3831 RHRASQ
+3831 RHHASQ
-3837 LQTEL
+3837 LQAEL
-3842 DAMKEKMREV
+3842 DAVKEKMREV
-3852 KEKERA
+3852 KEGS
-3858 REEQREKQRWRE
+3858 REEQRENQRRRE

-3891 EALRERDQQR
+3891 ESLRERDQQHQ
-3901 LRQLQQTLADLE
+3901 RQLQQTLADLE
-3913 QQEKRLTSERLH
+3913 QQEKRFTLERLH
-3925 RDLHTTDSTRITHT
+3925 RDLHTTNSTRITLT
-3939 QDSPTSSSSSSLLE
+3939 QESPSSSSSLLE

-3968 LSEEKISLKHTI
+3968 LSEEKISLKRTVS
-3980 TCLERDLHNLK
+3980 CLERDLQNLK
-3991 RSEQSSVQL
+3991 RTEQEKSSVQL
-4000 DPSVLSEKLVWQK
+4000 DPSVLSEKLSWQK
-4013 EKVALQAA
+4013 EKATLQAA
-4021 LHKAEDDLVKAT
+4021 LHRAEDDLVKST

-4039 PITDLSNNKVQ
+4039 PIADLYSNNKAQ

-4089 LIARMGAQPSLIS
+4089 LIARMGAQPSFVA
-4102 QASRPI
+4102 QTSRPI
-4108 SRFRSAVRALIAISR
+4108 SRFRSAARALIAISR

-4129 KWQRATKKS
+4129 KWQRATKKCSVS
-4138 SVGSVTVNSAAVRTE
+4138 SVVTNSAGIMCE
-4153 VLKPQQSGAAF
+4153 VLKPQQSGGAF
-4164 NSPPT
+4164 NSSPPT
-4169 RDRVLTQRTAV
+4169 RDRILSQRAAL

-4192 LHNGGYSSSILAPS
+4192 LHNGCYSSSILAPS

-4227 ESVQQ
+4227 ENVQQ

-4264 SWLYLSCLSPGYM
+4264 SWLYLRCLSPGYM
-4277 WPLGSP
+4277 WPVGE
-4283 ATFPFPRKTDR
+4283 